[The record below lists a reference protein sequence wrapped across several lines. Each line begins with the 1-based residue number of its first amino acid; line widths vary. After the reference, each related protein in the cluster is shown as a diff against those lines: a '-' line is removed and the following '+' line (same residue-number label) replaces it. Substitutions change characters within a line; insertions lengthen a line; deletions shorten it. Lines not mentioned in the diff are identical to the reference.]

1 MRRLLLLFS
10 MAVISAATFAAHAL
24 TVTGT
29 VMDSANETLPGVS
42 VKVKSTNQG
51 TMTDYAGMYSLTDVA
66 PDAVL
71 VFSYIGYASKEV
83 SVDGRSLI
91 DITLEED
98 VAKLDE
104 VVVIGYGTAQAKDLT
119 APIAVIKGDEISSIP
134 TSSPMAAIQGKVPG
148 VTILNSGTPGA
159 GPKVRIRGTGS
170 FGSSDPLY
178 VVDGM
183 FYDNIDFLNN
193 DDIQDM
199 SILKDAS
206 AAAIYGVKAANG
218 VVIITTKKG
227 RHNEPAHISYNGYVG
242 VQTVTKRLKMAN
254 AHEYATMLQEANSTA
269 YNPIIQGAIDA
280 FGGNMSTLQFGADT
294 DWYDE
299 LLRDAVM
306 TNHSLNISGGS
317 ERATYSVGMSYLY
330 QDGIMNTD
338 NNYSRLNFRAQ
349 LDYDATSWLK
359 VGFSG
364 VFSQSDQQLPNA
376 KAWQVAFNAPQ
387 FFPVYDDRRGD
398 DVFPVKYASPE
409 QVGINNN
416 IYNPVATANYYN
428 SLNKTNQYLANF
440 YAQFNILPDKLNF
453 KTSYGKDYSTIKG
466 RVFTEPYYVGLNQ
479 QVTNSSLTKSVT
491 TYENWSWDNVLTYK
505 DKFGQHGVGAMVGYS
520 MRQDRFSKLEGSVSG
535 VPTGKDEYWYIV
547 NGDKETATSTDDGTR
562 YRSQSV
568 FARLNYDYAGKYL
581 FMFTFRADGTSKY
594 QEKWGYF
601 PSVGGAWVISS
612 EDFMQNQK
620 VFDYM
625 KLRASW
631 GKLGNDNVAASDG
644 FASVIS
650 GLAASGVF
658 GSTTYP
664 GFKNTTY
671 FSWLKWEVVTET
683 NVGLQFTTLGNRLD
697 VDVDWFYRQTDN
709 AVIYPLL
716 PFENRTLAGNYGT
729 IENMGADIQAT
740 WSDRVGDFKYYVT
753 ANGSF
758 LRNRVKSLGG
768 KNIIKGGQ
776 TANIVGE
783 KMNSF
788 YGYKVIGVYQND
800 AQIAADPIAKAYNL
814 QPGDLIYQDVNGDGQ
829 LNGDDQMA
837 LGSYI
842 PDFTYGISLGFN
854 YKNFD
859 FSLSTSGSVGAKLYN
874 RKRALHYQSAYYNFD
889 HDQFVD
895 RWHGEGTSNT
905 NPSAAALMNSY
916 TTQNTNSYFVESAD
930 YFRIQNIALG
940 YTFKNIKMGNYKMP
954 SLRMSLNADRPFSF
968 FKAHS
973 FTPEL
978 SDPQGWDTEVY
989 PLASTFTFGLQIDF

>member
-1 MRRLLLLFS
+1 MKRLLLLFVLS
-10 MAVISAATFAAHAL
+10 VITSAFAAQAI
-24 TVTGT
+24 TVSGT
-29 VMDSANETLPGVS
+29 VVDTANEPLPGVS
-42 VKVKSTNQG
+42 VKVLHTNIG
-51 TMTDYAGMYSLTDVA
+51 AITDIDGMYKLPNVE
-66 PDAVL
+66 PDATLEVA
-71 VFSYIGYASKEV
+71 YIGYTTQTIKV
-83 SVDGRSLI
+83 NGRTTI
-91 DITLEED
+91 DVTLSED

-119 APIAVIKGDEISSIP
+119 APIAVIKGEELANIP
-134 TSSPMAAIQGKVPG
+134 TTSPMAAIQGKVPG

-159 GPKVRIRGTGS
+159 GPKVRVRGTGS
-170 FGSSDPLY
+170 FGSAEPLY

-183 FYDNIDFLNN
+183 FYDNINFLNN
-193 DDIQDM
+193 DDIEDM

-227 RHNEPAHISYNGYVG
+227 RHNQPARISYNGYVG

-254 AHEYATMLQEANSTA
+254 AHEYATMLQEANPTA
-269 YNPIIQGAIDA
+269 YNPVIQAAIDQ
-280 FGGNMSTLQFGADT
+280 FGGDFSTLQFGADT

-306 TNHSLNISGGS
+306 TNHSLNIAGGS
-317 ERATYSVGMSYLY
+317 DRATYSVGMSYLY
-330 QDGIMNTD
+330 QDGIMNTN
-338 NNYSRLNFRAQ
+338 NNYNRLNFRAQ
-349 LDYDATSWLK
+349 LDYDATNWLK

-364 VFSQSDQQLPNA
+364 VFSQSSQQLPKVN
-376 KAWQVAFNAPQ
+376 AWQVAFNAPQ

-398 DVFPVKYASPE
+398 DVTPVKYASPD
-409 QVGINNN
+409 QIGINNN

-440 YAQFNILPDKLNF
+440 YAQFNILPEKLNF
-453 KTSYGKDYSTIKG
+453 KTSFGKDYSTIKG
-466 RVFTEPYYVGLNQ
+466 RVYDEPYYVGINQ
-479 QVTNSSLTKSVT
+479 QLTDSKLTKTMTS
-491 TYENWSWDNVLTYK
+491 YDNWSWDNVLTYK

-520 MRQDRFSKLEGSVSG
+520 MRQDSYNLLEGSVNG
-535 VPTGKDEYWYIV
+535 VPAGKEEYWYLV
-547 NGDKETATSTDDGTR
+547 NGNKETATSTDGGTR

-568 FARLNYDYAGKYL
+568 FTRLNYDYAGKYL
-581 FMFTFRADGTSKY
+581 LMFTFRADGTSKY

-612 EDFMQNQK
+612 EDFMENQNI
-620 VFDYM
+620 FDYM

-644 FASVIS
+644 FASVIT
-650 GLAASGVF
+650 GLPASGVF
-658 GSTTYP
+658 GQTTYP
-664 GFKNTTY
+664 GFKNTSY
-671 FSWLKWEVVTET
+671 YSWLKWEVVTET
-683 NVGLQFTTLGNRLD
+683 NVGIQFTTLNNKLD

-709 AVIYPLL
+709 AVISPLL

-758 LRNRVKSLGG
+758 LRNRVKKLGG
-768 KNIIKGGQ
+768 KSIIKGGQ

-788 YGYKVIGVYQND
+788 YGYKVIGVYQNA
-800 AQIAADPIAKAYNL
+800 AQVSADPIAVANGL

-859 FSLSTSGSVGAKLYN
+859 FSLSTNGTVGAELYN
-874 RKRALHYQSAYYNFD
+874 RKRALHFQSAYYNFD
-889 HDQFVD
+889 QAQFKD

-940 YTFKNIKMGNYKMP
+940 YTFKNIRMGSYTMP
-954 SLRMSLNADRPFSF
+954 SLRMSFNADRSLPSFPIPRVGTPRYIPSLLHSPSVSRSISNLFSL
-968 FKAHS
+968 KS
-973 FTPEL
+973 
-978 SDPQGWDTEVY
+978 
-989 PLASTFTFGLQIDF
+989 

>member
-1 MRRLLLLFS
+1 MKKLLLLFAL
-10 MAVISAATFAAHAL
+10 AVITTAFSAHAI
-24 TVTGT
+24 TISGT
-29 VMDSANETLPGVS
+29 VVDTSNEPLIGVS
-42 VKVKSTNQG
+42 IKVLHTDLG
-51 TMTDYAGMYSLTDVA
+51 AVTDYNGQYSINNVE
-66 PDAVL
+66 PDATLQV
-71 VFSYIGYASKEV
+71 SYIGYTT
-83 SVDGRSLI
+83 VDIPVNGRSEI
-91 DITLEED
+91 NVTLDED

-119 APIAVIKGDEISSIP
+119 APITVIKGDEITNIP
-134 TSSPMAAIQGKVPG
+134 STSPMAAIQGKVPG

-159 GPKVRIRGTGS
+159 GPKVRVRGTGS
-170 FGSSDPLY
+170 FGSAEPLY

-183 FYDNIDFLNN
+183 FYDNINFLNN

-227 RHNEPAHISYNGYVG
+227 AHNQPARISYNGYVG

-254 AHEYATMLQEANSTA
+254 SSEYATMLLETNPTA
-269 YNPIIQGAIDA
+269 YTSVIQNSINT
-280 FGGNMSTLQFGADT
+280 FGGNFNDMQFGADT

-299 LLRDAVM
+299 LLRDALM

-317 ERATYSVGMSYLY
+317 ERATYSLGMSYLY
-330 QDGIMNTD
+330 QDGIMDTD
-338 NNYSRLNFRAQ
+338 NNYNRLNFRAQ
-349 LDYDATSWLK
+349 IDYDATNWLK

-364 VFSQSDQQLPNA
+364 VFSQGNQQLPNA
-376 KAWQVAFNAPQ
+376 SAWQVAFNAPGL
-387 FFPVYDDRRGD
+387 FPVYDDRRGN
-398 DVFPVKYASPE
+398 DVTPIKYASPE
-409 QVGINNN
+409 QIGIENN

-440 YAQFNILPDKLNF
+440 YAQFNILPEKLNLR
-453 KTSYGKDYSTIKG
+453 TSFGKDYSTVKG
-466 RVFTEPYYVGLNQ
+466 RTFSEPYYVGLKQ
-479 QVTNSSLTKSVT
+479 QNTESSLTKTVT
-491 TYENWSWDNVLTYK
+491 TYDNWSWDNVLTYK

-520 MRQDRFSKLEGSVSG
+520 MRQDSYSLLQGSVSG
-535 VPTGKDEYWYIV
+535 VPTGKEEYWYIV
-547 NGDKETATSTDDGTR
+547 NGNKETATSTDGGSR

-568 FARLNYDYAGKYL
+568 FTRLNYDYAGKYL
-581 FMFTFRADGTSKY
+581 LMFTFRADGTSKY

-601 PSVGGAWVISS
+601 PSVGAAWVATS
-612 EDFMQNQK
+612 EDFMQNQN

-625 KLRASW
+625 KVRASW

-644 FASVIS
+644 FASVIT

-658 GSTTYP
+658 GNTTYP
-664 GFKNTTY
+664 GFKNTSY
-671 FSWLKWEVVTET
+671 YSWLKWEVVTET
-683 NVGLQFTTLGNRLD
+683 NVGVNFTTLKNRLD

-709 AVIYPLL
+709 AVISPLL

-729 IENMGADIQAT
+729 IENMGADIQVT
-740 WSDRVGDFKYYVT
+740 WADRVGDFKYHVS

-758 LRNRVKSLGG
+758 LRNRVKDLGG
-768 KNIIKGGQ
+768 KNIIKGGK

-800 AQIAADPIAKAYNL
+800 AEIQNSTIAKTYGL
-814 QPGDLIYQDVNGDGQ
+814 KPGDLIYQDVNNDGQ

-842 PDFTYGISLGFN
+842 PDFTYGLSFGFD

-859 FSLSTSGSVGAKLYN
+859 FSLSTYGQVGAKLYN
-874 RKRALHYQSAYYNFD
+874 RKRALHYASAYFNFD
-889 HDQFVD
+889 HAQFED

-905 NPSAAALMNSY
+905 NPSAAALSSSY
-916 TTQNTNSYFVESAD
+916 TTQNTNSYYVESAD
-930 YFRIQNIALG
+930 YFRIQNISLG
-940 YTFKNIKMGNYKMP
+940 YTLKNIKMGSYTLP
-954 SLRMSLNADRPFSF
+954 SLRLSLNADRPFSF

-978 SDPQGWDTEVY
+978 SDAEGWDTEVY
-989 PLASTFTFGLQIDF
+989 PLASTFTLGVQIDF

>member
-1 MRRLLLLFS
+1 MKRLLLLFVLS
-10 MAVISAATFAAHAL
+10 VITSAFAAQAI
-24 TVTGT
+24 TVSGT
-29 VMDSANETLPGVS
+29 VVDTANEPLPGVS
-42 VKVKSTNQG
+42 VKVLHTNIG
-51 TMTDYAGMYSLTDVA
+51 AITDIDGMYKLPNVE
-66 PDAVL
+66 PDATLEVA
-71 VFSYIGYASKEV
+71 YIGYTTQTIKV
-83 SVDGRSLI
+83 NGRTTI
-91 DITLEED
+91 DVTLSED

-119 APIAVIKGDEISSIP
+119 APIAVIKGEELANIP
-134 TSSPMAAIQGKVPG
+134 TTSPMAAIQGKVPG

-159 GPKVRIRGTGS
+159 GPKVRVRGTGS
-170 FGSSDPLY
+170 FGSAEPLY

-183 FYDNIDFLNN
+183 FYDNINFLNN
-193 DDIQDM
+193 DDIEDM

-227 RHNEPAHISYNGYVG
+227 RHNQPARISYNGYVG

-254 AHEYATMLQEANSTA
+254 AHEYATMLQEANPTA
-269 YNPIIQGAIDA
+269 YNPVIQAAIDQ
-280 FGGNMSTLQFGADT
+280 FGGDFSTLQFGADT

-306 TNHSLNISGGS
+306 TNHSLNIAGGS
-317 ERATYSVGMSYLY
+317 DRATYSVGMSYLY
-330 QDGIMNTD
+330 QDGIMNTN
-338 NNYSRLNFRAQ
+338 NNYNRLNFRAQ
-349 LDYDATSWLK
+349 LDYDATNWLK

-364 VFSQSDQQLPNA
+364 VFSQSSQQLPKVN
-376 KAWQVAFNAPQ
+376 AWQVAFNAPQ

-398 DVFPVKYASPE
+398 DVTPVKYASPE
-409 QVGINNN
+409 QIGINNN

-440 YAQFNILPDKLNF
+440 YAQFNILPEKLNF
-453 KTSYGKDYSTIKG
+453 KTSFGKDYSTIKG
-466 RVFTEPYYVGLNQ
+466 RVYDEPYYVGINQ
-479 QVTNSSLTKSVT
+479 QLTDSKLTKTMTS
-491 TYENWSWDNVLTYK
+491 YDNWSWDNVLTYK

-520 MRQDRFSKLEGSVSG
+520 MRQDSYNLLEGSVNG
-535 VPTGKDEYWYIV
+535 VPAGKEEYWYLV
-547 NGDKETATSTDDGTR
+547 NGNKETATSTDGGTR

-568 FARLNYDYAGKYL
+568 FTRLNYDYAGKYL
-581 FMFTFRADGTSKY
+581 LMFTFRADGTSKY

-612 EDFMQNQK
+612 EDFMENQNI
-620 VFDYM
+620 FDYM

-644 FASVIS
+644 FASVIT
-650 GLAASGVF
+650 GLPAAGVF
-658 GSTTYP
+658 GQTTYP
-664 GFKNTTY
+664 GFKNTSY
-671 FSWLKWEVVTET
+671 YSWLKWEVVTET
-683 NVGLQFTTLGNRLD
+683 NVGIQFTTLNNKLD

-709 AVIYPLL
+709 AVISPLL

-758 LRNRVKSLGG
+758 LRNRVKKLGG
-768 KNIIKGGQ
+768 KSIIKGGQ

-788 YGYKVIGVYQND
+788 YGYKVIGVYQNA
-800 AQIAADPIAKAYNL
+800 AQVSADPIAVANGL

-859 FSLSTSGSVGAKLYN
+859 FSLSTNGTVGAELYN
-874 RKRALHYQSAYYNFD
+874 RKRALHFQSAYYNFD
-889 HDQFVD
+889 QAQFKD

-940 YTFKNIKMGNYKMP
+940 YSFKNIRMGSYTMP
-954 SLRMSLNADRPFSF
+954 SLRMSFNADRPFSF

>member
-1 MRRLLLLFS
+1 MKRLLLLFVLS
-10 MAVISAATFAAHAL
+10 VISSAFAAYAI
-24 TVTGT
+24 TVTGK
-29 VMDSANETLPGVS
+29 VVDNANEPLPGVS
-42 VKVKSTNQG
+42 IKVLHTSNG
-51 TMTDYAGMYSLTDVA
+51 AITDIDGMYKLNNVE
-66 PDAVL
+66 PDATLEV
-71 VFSYIGYASKEV
+71 SYIGYTTVNVK
-83 SVDGRSLI
+83 VDGRTEI
-91 DITLEED
+91 DVTLQED
-98 VAKLDE
+98 IAKLDE

-119 APIAVIKGDEISSIP
+119 APIAVIKGEELSNIP
-134 TSSPMAAIQGKVPG
+134 TTSPMAAIQGKVPG

-227 RHNEPAHISYNGYVG
+227 THNQPARISYNGYVG

-254 AHEYATMLQEANSTA
+254 SHEYATMLMEANPTA
-269 YNPIIQGAIDA
+269 YTSVIQNSINQ
-280 FGGNMSTLQFGADT
+280 FGGNFANLQFDADT

-306 TNHSLNISGGS
+306 TNHSLNISGGG
-317 ERATYSVGMSYLY
+317 ERATYSLGMSYLY
-330 QDGIMNTD
+330 QDGMMD
-338 NNYSRLNFRAQ
+338 VENNYNRLNFRAQ
-349 LDYDATSWLK
+349 VDYDATNWLK

-364 VFSQSDQQLPNA
+364 VFSQSEQKLPKA
-376 KAWQVAFNAPQ
+376 SAWQVAFNAPQ
-387 FFPVYDDRRGD
+387 LFRVYDDRRGD

-409 QVGINNN
+409 QIGIENN
-416 IYNPVATANYYN
+416 IYNPVATANYNN
-428 SLNKTNQYLANF
+428 SVNNVNQYLANF
-440 YAQFNILPDKLNF
+440 YAQINILPEKLNF
-453 KTSYGKDYSTIKG
+453 RTSYGKDYSTIKG
-466 RVFTEPYYVGLNQ
+466 RTFTEPYYVGINQ
-479 QVTNSSLTKSVT
+479 QNSLSSLTKSVT
-491 TYENWSWDNVLTYK
+491 TYDNWSWDNILTYK
-505 DKFGQHGVGAMVGYS
+505 DKFGLHGVGAMVGYS
-520 MRQDRFSKLEGSVSG
+520 MRQDSYNILSGSVSG
-535 VPTGKDEYWYIV
+535 VPTGKEEYWYIV
-547 NGDKETATSTDDGTR
+547 NGDTETATATDGGTR
-562 YRSQSV
+562 YRSQSI
-568 FARLNYDYAGKYL
+568 FTRLNYDYAGKYL
-581 FMFTFRADGTSKY
+581 LMFTFRADGTSKY

-601 PSVGGAWVISS
+601 PSVGAAWVASS
-612 EDFMQNQK
+612 EDFMKNQN
-620 VFDYM
+620 VIDYM
-625 KLRASW
+625 KVRASW

-644 FASVIS
+644 FASVTT
-650 GLAASGVF
+650 GLGASGVF

-683 NVGLQFTTLGNRLD
+683 NVGVEFTTLNNRLD
-697 VDVDWFYRQTDN
+697 VDVDWYYRQTDN
-709 AVIYPLL
+709 AVISPLL

-788 YGYKVIGVYQND
+788 YGYKVIGIYQNA
-800 AQIAADPIAKAYNL
+800 AQVAADPIAVAYGL
-814 QPGDLIYQDVNGDGQ
+814 EPGDVIYQDVNGDGE

-842 PDFTYGISLGFN
+842 PDFTYGISLGFTW
-854 YKNFD
+854 KNLD
-859 FSLSTSGSVGAKLYN
+859 FSLSTMGSVGAKLYN
-874 RKRALHYQSAYYNFD
+874 RKRALHFQSAYYNFD
-889 HDQFVD
+889 HDQFKN

-905 NPSAAALMNSY
+905 DPSAGCLMKSY
-916 TTQNTNSYFVESAD
+916 LTQNTNSYFVESAD
-930 YFRIQNIALG
+930 YFRIQNIAIG
-940 YTFKNIKMGNYKMP
+940 YTFKNIKMGNYTMP
-954 SLRMSLNADRPFSF
+954 SLRMSLNADRPLSF

>member
-1 MRRLLLLFS
+1 MKRVLLLFTL
-10 MAVISAATFAAHAL
+10 AVISSALAVHAI

-29 VMDSANETLPGVS
+29 VVDTANEPLPGVS
-42 VKVKSTNQG
+42 IKVLHSTNG
-51 TMTDYAGMYSLTDVA
+51 TITDYDGVYSLSNVD
-66 PDAVL
+66 PDATLQV
-71 VFSYIGYASKEV
+71 SYIGYTSQDIK
-83 SVDGRSLI
+83 VDGRTTI
-91 DITLEED
+91 NITLAED

-119 APIAVIKGDEISSIP
+119 APIAVIKGEELSNIP
-134 TSSPMAAIQGKVPG
+134 TTSPMAAIQGKVPG
-148 VTILNSGTPGA
+148 VSILNSGTPGA

-170 FGSSDPLY
+170 FGSAEPLY

-227 RHNEPAHISYNGYVG
+227 RHNQPAHISYNGYVG

-254 AHEYATMLQEANSTA
+254 AHEYATMLQEANPTA
-269 YNPIIQGAIDA
+269 YNPVIQAAISQ
-280 FGGNMSTLQFGADT
+280 FGGDFNTLQFGADT

-317 ERATYSVGMSYLY
+317 ERATYSVGLSYLY

-338 NNYSRLNFRAQ
+338 NNYGRLNFRAQ
-349 LDYDATSWLK
+349 LDYDATNWLK

-364 VFSQSDQQLPNA
+364 VFSQSEQQLPKAN
-376 KAWQVAFNAPQ
+376 AWQVAFNAPQ
-387 FFPVYDDRRGD
+387 FFPVYDERRGD
-398 DVFPVKYASPE
+398 DVTPIKYASPE
-409 QVGINNN
+409 QIGINNN

-440 YAQFNILPDKLNF
+440 YAQFNILPEKLNL
-453 KTSYGKDYSTIKG
+453 KTSFGKDYSTIKG
-466 RVFTEPYYVGLNQ
+466 RVYEEPYYVGLNQ
-479 QVTNSSLTKSVT
+479 QLTTSKLTKTTT
-491 TYENWSWDNVLTYK
+491 TYDNWSWDNVLTYK
-505 DKFGQHGVGAMVGYS
+505 DKFGDHGVGAMVGYS
-520 MRQDRFSKLEGSVSG
+520 MRQDSYNLLEGSVSG
-535 VPTGKDEYWYIV
+535 VPAGKEEYWYIV
-547 NGDKETATSTDDGTR
+547 NGDKETATSTDAGTR

-568 FARLNYDYAGKYL
+568 FTRLNYDYAGKYL
-581 FMFTFRADGTSKY
+581 LMFTFRADGTSKY

-612 EDFMQNQK
+612 EDFMKNQN

-625 KLRASW
+625 KFRASW

-644 FASVIS
+644 FASVIT

-658 GSTTYP
+658 GSTTFP
-664 GFKNTTY
+664 GFKNTSY
-671 FSWLKWEVVTET
+671 YSWLKWEVVTET
-683 NVGLQFTTLGNRLD
+683 NVGLQFTTLNNRLD
-697 VDVDWFYRQTDN
+697 VDIDWFYRQTDN
-709 AVIYPLL
+709 AVISPLL

-740 WSDRVGDFKYYVT
+740 WSDRIGDFKYYVT

-758 LRNRVKSLGG
+758 LRNRVKKLGG

-788 YGYKVIGVYQND
+788 YGYKVIGVYQNA
-800 AQIAADPIAKAYNL
+800 AQVAADPIAVAYGL
-814 QPGDLIYQDVNGDGQ
+814 QPGDLIYQDVNNDGQ

-859 FSLSTSGSVGAKLYN
+859 FALSTNGTAGAKLYN
-874 RKRALHYQSAYYNFD
+874 RKRALHFQSAYYNFD
-889 HDQFVD
+889 HDQFKN

-905 NPSAAALMNSY
+905 DPSAAALMNSY

-940 YTFKNIKMGNYKMP
+940 YTFKNIKMGNYTMP
-954 SLRMSLNADRPFSF
+954 SLRLSVNADRPFSF

>member
-1 MRRLLLLFS
+1 MKRLLLLFVLS
-10 MAVISAATFAAHAL
+10 VITSAFAAQAI
-24 TVTGT
+24 TVSGT
-29 VMDSANETLPGVS
+29 VVDTANEPLPGVS
-42 VKVKSTNQG
+42 VKVLHTNIG
-51 TMTDYAGMYSLTDVA
+51 AITDIDGMYKLPNVE
-66 PDAVL
+66 PDATLEVA
-71 VFSYIGYASKEV
+71 YIGYTTQTIKV
-83 SVDGRSLI
+83 NGRTTI
-91 DITLEED
+91 DVTLSED

-119 APIAVIKGDEISSIP
+119 APIAVIKGEELANIP
-134 TSSPMAAIQGKVPG
+134 TTSPMAAIQGKVPG
-148 VTILNSGTPGA
+148 VTILNSGTQGA
-159 GPKVRIRGTGS
+159 GPKVRVRGTGS
-170 FGSSDPLY
+170 FGSAEPLY

-183 FYDNIDFLNN
+183 FYDNINFLNN
-193 DDIQDM
+193 DDIEDM

-227 RHNEPAHISYNGYVG
+227 RHNQPARISYNGYVG

-254 AHEYATMLQEANSTA
+254 AHEYATMLQEANPTA
-269 YNPIIQGAIDA
+269 YNPVIQAAIDQ
-280 FGGNMSTLQFGADT
+280 FGGDFSTLQFGADT

-306 TNHSLNISGGS
+306 TNHSLNIAGGS
-317 ERATYSVGMSYLY
+317 DRATYSVGMSYLY
-330 QDGIMNTD
+330 QDGIMNTN
-338 NNYSRLNFRAQ
+338 NNYNRLNFRAQ
-349 LDYDATSWLK
+349 LDYDATNWLK

-364 VFSQSDQQLPNA
+364 VFSQSSQQLPKVN
-376 KAWQVAFNAPQ
+376 AWQVAFNAPQ

-398 DVFPVKYASPE
+398 DVTPVKYASPE
-409 QVGINNN
+409 QIGINNN

-440 YAQFNILPDKLNF
+440 YAQFNILPEKLNF
-453 KTSYGKDYSTIKG
+453 KTSFGKDYSTIKG
-466 RVFTEPYYVGLNQ
+466 RVYDEPYYVGINQ
-479 QVTNSSLTKSVT
+479 QLTDSKLTKTMTS
-491 TYENWSWDNVLTYK
+491 YDNWSWDNVLTYK

-520 MRQDRFSKLEGSVSG
+520 MRQDSYNLLEGSVNG
-535 VPTGKDEYWYIV
+535 VPAGKEEYWYLV
-547 NGDKETATSTDDGTR
+547 NGNKETATSTDGGTR

-568 FARLNYDYAGKYL
+568 FTRLNYDYAGKYL
-581 FMFTFRADGTSKY
+581 LMFTFRADGTSKY

-612 EDFMQNQK
+612 EDFMENQNI
-620 VFDYM
+620 FDYM

-644 FASVIS
+644 FASVIT
-650 GLAASGVF
+650 GLPASGVF
-658 GSTTYP
+658 GQTTYP
-664 GFKNTTY
+664 GFKNTSY
-671 FSWLKWEVVTET
+671 YSWLKWEVVTET
-683 NVGLQFTTLGNRLD
+683 NVGIQFTTLNNKLD

-709 AVIYPLL
+709 AVISPLL

-758 LRNRVKSLGG
+758 LRNRVKKLGG
-768 KNIIKGGQ
+768 KSIIKGGQ

-788 YGYKVIGVYQND
+788 YGYKVIGVYQNA
-800 AQIAADPIAKAYNL
+800 AQVSADPIAVANGL

-859 FSLSTSGSVGAKLYN
+859 FSLSTNGTVGAELYN
-874 RKRALHYQSAYYNFD
+874 RKRALHFQSAYYNFD
-889 HDQFVD
+889 QAQFKD

-940 YTFKNIKMGNYKMP
+940 YTFKNIRMGSYTMP
-954 SLRMSLNADRPFSF
+954 SLRMSFNADRPFSF

>member
-1 MRRLLLLFS
+1 MKRLLLLFVLS
-10 MAVISAATFAAHAL
+10 VITSAFAAQAI
-24 TVTGT
+24 TVSGT
-29 VMDSANETLPGVS
+29 VVDTANEPLPGVS
-42 VKVKSTNQG
+42 VKVLHTNIG
-51 TMTDYAGMYSLTDVA
+51 AITDIDGMYKLPNVE
-66 PDAVL
+66 PDATLEVA
-71 VFSYIGYASKEV
+71 YIGYTTQTIKV
-83 SVDGRSLI
+83 NGRTTI
-91 DITLEED
+91 DVTLSED

-119 APIAVIKGDEISSIP
+119 APIAVIKGEELANIP
-134 TSSPMAAIQGKVPG
+134 TTSPMAAIQGKVPG

-159 GPKVRIRGTGS
+159 GPKVRVRGTGS
-170 FGSSDPLY
+170 FGSAEPLY

-183 FYDNIDFLNN
+183 FYDNINFLNN
-193 DDIQDM
+193 DDIEDM

-227 RHNEPAHISYNGYVG
+227 RHNQPARISYNGYVG

-254 AHEYATMLQEANSTA
+254 AHEYATMLQEANPTA
-269 YNPIIQGAIDA
+269 YNPVIQAAIDQ
-280 FGGNMSTLQFGADT
+280 FGGDFSTLQFGADT

-306 TNHSLNISGGS
+306 TNHSLNIAGGS
-317 ERATYSVGMSYLY
+317 DRATYSVGMSYLY
-330 QDGIMNTD
+330 QDGIMNTN
-338 NNYSRLNFRAQ
+338 NNYNRLNFRAQ
-349 LDYDATSWLK
+349 LDYDATNWLK

-364 VFSQSDQQLPNA
+364 VFSQSSQQLPKVN
-376 KAWQVAFNAPQ
+376 AWQVAFNAPQ

-398 DVFPVKYASPE
+398 DVTPVKYASPD
-409 QVGINNN
+409 QIGINNN

-440 YAQFNILPDKLNF
+440 YAQFNILPEKLNF
-453 KTSYGKDYSTIKG
+453 KTSFGKDYSTIKG
-466 RVFTEPYYVGLNQ
+466 RVYDEPYYVGINQ
-479 QVTNSSLTKSVT
+479 QLTDSKLTKTMTS
-491 TYENWSWDNVLTYK
+491 YDNWSWDNVLTYK

-520 MRQDRFSKLEGSVSG
+520 MRQDSYNLLEGSVNG
-535 VPTGKDEYWYIV
+535 VPAGKEEYWYLV
-547 NGDKETATSTDDGTR
+547 NGNKETATSTDGGTR

-568 FARLNYDYAGKYL
+568 FTRLNYDYAGKYL
-581 FMFTFRADGTSKY
+581 LMFTFRADGTSKY

-612 EDFMQNQK
+612 EDFMENQNI
-620 VFDYM
+620 FDYM

-644 FASVIS
+644 FASVIT
-650 GLAASGVF
+650 GLPASGVF
-658 GSTTYP
+658 GQTTYP
-664 GFKNTTY
+664 GFKNTSY
-671 FSWLKWEVVTET
+671 YSWLKWEVVTET
-683 NVGLQFTTLGNRLD
+683 NVGIQFTTLNNKLD

-709 AVIYPLL
+709 AVISPLL

-758 LRNRVKSLGG
+758 LRNRVKKLGG
-768 KNIIKGGQ
+768 KSIIKGGQ

-788 YGYKVIGVYQND
+788 YGYKVIGVYQNA
-800 AQIAADPIAKAYNL
+800 AQVSADPIAVANGL

-859 FSLSTSGSVGAKLYN
+859 FSLSTNGTVGAELYN
-874 RKRALHYQSAYYNFD
+874 RKRALHFQSAYYNFD
-889 HDQFVD
+889 QAQFKD

-940 YTFKNIKMGNYKMP
+940 YTFKNIRMGSYTMP
-954 SLRMSLNADRPFSF
+954 SLRMSFHADRPFSF
-968 FKAHS
+968 VKAHS
-973 FTPEL
+973 VTPEL

>member
-1 MRRLLLLFS
+1 MKKLLCASLLTL
-10 MAVISAATFAAHAL
+10 VGGTAL
-24 TVTGT
+24 ADVTVSGT
-29 VMDSANETLPGVS
+29 VAEKGGEPLVGVS
-42 VKVKSTNQG
+42 VLLNGTSRGTTTDIDGNYTLTNVPDNAVLTFRYFGMTTQEIKVNGRSSLNVE
-51 TMTDYAGMYSLTDVA
+51 MTD
-66 PDAVL
+66 DAL
-71 VFSYIGYASKEV
+71 
-83 SVDGRSLI
+83 
-91 DITLEED
+91 
-98 VAKLDE
+98 KLDE
-104 VVVIGYGTAQAKDLT
+104 VVVIGYGSAKAKDLT
-119 APIAVIKGDEISSIP
+119 APITVVKGDELINIP
-134 TSSPMAAIQGKVPG
+134 TSSPMGALTGKVPG
-148 VTILNSGTPGA
+148 VNVLNSGAPGE
-159 GPKVRIRGTGS
+159 GPKVQIRGVGS
-170 FGSSDPLY
+170 FSASNPLY

-183 FYDNIDFLNN
+183 FYDNINFLNN
-193 DDIQDM
+193 DDIEDM

-227 RHNEPAHISYNGYVG
+227 RHNQPARISYNGYVG

-254 AHEYATMLQEANSTA
+254 AHEYATMLQEANPTA
-269 YNPIIQGAIDA
+269 YNPVIQAAIDQ
-280 FGGNMSTLQFGADT
+280 FGGDFSTLQFGADT

-306 TNHSLNISGGS
+306 TNHSLNIAGGS
-317 ERATYSVGMSYLY
+317 DRATYSVGMSYLY
-330 QDGIMNTD
+330 QDGIMNTN
-338 NNYSRLNFRAQ
+338 NNYNRLNFRAQ
-349 LDYDATSWLK
+349 LDYDATNWLK

-364 VFSQSDQQLPNA
+364 VFSQSSQQLPKVN
-376 KAWQVAFNAPQ
+376 AWQVAFNAPQ

-398 DVFPVKYASPE
+398 DVTPVKYASPE
-409 QVGINNN
+409 QIGINNN

-440 YAQFNILPDKLNF
+440 YAQFNILPEKLNF
-453 KTSYGKDYSTIKG
+453 KTSFGKDYSTIKG
-466 RVFTEPYYVGLNQ
+466 RVYDEPYYVGINQ
-479 QVTNSSLTKSVT
+479 QLTDSKLTKTMTS
-491 TYENWSWDNVLTYK
+491 YDNWSWDNVLTYK

-520 MRQDRFSKLEGSVSG
+520 MRQDSYNLLEGSVNG
-535 VPTGKDEYWYIV
+535 VPAGKEEYWYLV
-547 NGDKETATSTDDGTR
+547 NGNKETATSTDGGTR

-568 FARLNYDYAGKYL
+568 FTRLNYDYAGKYL
-581 FMFTFRADGTSKY
+581 LMFTFRADGTSKY

-612 EDFMQNQK
+612 EDFMENQNI
-620 VFDYM
+620 FDYM

-644 FASVIS
+644 FASVIT
-650 GLAASGVF
+650 GLPASGVF
-658 GSTTYP
+658 GQTTYP
-664 GFKNTTY
+664 GFKNTSY
-671 FSWLKWEVVTET
+671 YSWLKWEVVTET
-683 NVGLQFTTLGNRLD
+683 NVGIQFTTLNNKLD

-709 AVIYPLL
+709 AVISPLL

-758 LRNRVKSLGG
+758 LRNRVKKLGG
-768 KNIIKGGQ
+768 KSIIKGGQ

-788 YGYKVIGVYQND
+788 YGYKVIGVYQNS
-800 AQIAADPIAKAYNL
+800 AQVSADPIAVANGL

-859 FSLSTSGSVGAKLYN
+859 FSLSTNGTVGAELYN
-874 RKRALHYQSAYYNFD
+874 RKRALHFQSAYYNFD
-889 HDQFVD
+889 QAQFKD

-940 YTFKNIKMGNYKMP
+940 YTFKNIRMGSYTMP
-954 SLRMSLNADRPFSF
+954 SLRMSFNADRPFSF

>member
-1 MRRLLLLFS
+1 M
-10 MAVISAATFAAHAL
+10 V
-24 TVTGT
+24 
-29 VMDSANETLPGVS
+29 
-42 VKVKSTNQG
+42 
-51 TMTDYAGMYSLTDVA
+51 VA
-66 PDAVL
+66 
-71 VFSYIGYASKEV
+71 
-83 SVDGRSLI
+83 
-91 DITLEED
+91 
-98 VAKLDE
+98 
-104 VVVIGYGTAQAKDLT
+104 YGTAKKASFTGSASVMK
-119 APIAVIKGDEISSIP
+119 AGEISTQKESLVK
-134 TSSPMAAIQGKVPG
+134 SLEGKVAGVRVGGSTGDPG
-148 VTILNSGTPGA
+148 SDQKIL
-159 GPKVRIRGTGS
+159 IRGIGS
-170 FGSSDPLY
+170 INGSTQPLY
-178 VVDGM
+178 VVDGVPVV
-183 FYDNIDFLNN
+183 N
-193 DDIQDM
+193 DDM
-199 SILKDAS
+199 SSGLKSQSVLSSINPDDIASMTILKDA
-206 AAAIYGVKAANG
+206 AAASLYGSRAANG

-227 RHNEPAHISYNGYVG
+227 RHNQPARISYNGYVG

-254 AHEYATMLQEANSTA
+254 AHEYATMLQEANPTA
-269 YNPIIQGAIDA
+269 YNPVIQAAIDQ
-280 FGGNMSTLQFGADT
+280 FGGDFSTLQFGADT

-306 TNHSLNISGGS
+306 TNHSLNIAGGS
-317 ERATYSVGMSYLY
+317 DRATYSVGMSYLY
-330 QDGIMNTD
+330 QDGIMNTN
-338 NNYSRLNFRAQ
+338 NNYNRLNFRAQ
-349 LDYDATSWLK
+349 LDYDATNWLK

-364 VFSQSDQQLPNA
+364 VFSQSSQQLPKVN
-376 KAWQVAFNAPQ
+376 AWQVAFNAPQ

-398 DVFPVKYASPE
+398 DVTPVKYASPE
-409 QVGINNN
+409 QIGINNN

-440 YAQFNILPDKLNF
+440 YAQFNILPEKLNF
-453 KTSYGKDYSTIKG
+453 KTSFGKDYSTIKG
-466 RVFTEPYYVGLNQ
+466 RVYDEPYYVGINQ
-479 QVTNSSLTKSVT
+479 QLTDSKLTKTMTS
-491 TYENWSWDNVLTYK
+491 YDNWSWDNVLTYK

-520 MRQDRFSKLEGSVSG
+520 MRQDSYNLLEGSVNG
-535 VPTGKDEYWYIV
+535 VPAGKEEYWYLV
-547 NGDKETATSTDDGTR
+547 NGNKETATSTDGGTR

-568 FARLNYDYAGKYL
+568 FTRLNYDYAGKYL
-581 FMFTFRADGTSKY
+581 LMFTFRADGTSKY

-612 EDFMQNQK
+612 EDFMENQNI
-620 VFDYM
+620 FDYM

-644 FASVIS
+644 FASVIT
-650 GLAASGVF
+650 GLPASGVF
-658 GSTTYP
+658 GQTTYP
-664 GFKNTTY
+664 GFKNTSY
-671 FSWLKWEVVTET
+671 YSWLKWEVVTET
-683 NVGLQFTTLGNRLD
+683 NVGIQFTTLNNKLD

-709 AVIYPLL
+709 AVISPLL

-758 LRNRVKSLGG
+758 LRNRVKKLGG
-768 KNIIKGGQ
+768 KSIIKGGQ

-788 YGYKVIGVYQND
+788 YGYKVIGVYQNS
-800 AQIAADPIAKAYNL
+800 AQVSADPIAVANGL

-859 FSLSTSGSVGAKLYN
+859 FSLSTNGTVGAELYN
-874 RKRALHYQSAYYNFD
+874 RKRALHFQSAYYNFD
-889 HDQFVD
+889 QAQFKD

-940 YTFKNIKMGNYKMP
+940 YTFKNIRMGSYTMP
-954 SLRMSLNADRPFSF
+954 SLRMSFNADRPFSF

>member
-1 MRRLLLLFS
+1 MKRLLLLFVLS
-10 MAVISAATFAAHAL
+10 VITSAFAAQAI
-24 TVTGT
+24 TVSGT
-29 VMDSANETLPGVS
+29 VVDTANEPLPGVS
-42 VKVKSTNQG
+42 VKVLHTNIG
-51 TMTDYAGMYSLTDVA
+51 AITDIDGMYKLPNVE
-66 PDAVL
+66 PDATLEVA
-71 VFSYIGYASKEV
+71 YIGYTTQTIKV
-83 SVDGRSLI
+83 NGRTTI
-91 DITLEED
+91 DVTLSED

-119 APIAVIKGDEISSIP
+119 APIAVIKGEELANIP
-134 TSSPMAAIQGKVPG
+134 TTSPMAAIQGKVPG

-159 GPKVRIRGTGS
+159 GPKVRVRGTGS
-170 FGSSDPLY
+170 FGSAEPLY

-183 FYDNIDFLNN
+183 FYDNINFLNN
-193 DDIQDM
+193 DDIEDM

-227 RHNEPAHISYNGYVG
+227 RHNQPARISYNGYVG

-254 AHEYATMLQEANSTA
+254 AHEYATMLQEANPTA
-269 YNPIIQGAIDA
+269 YNPVIQAAIDQ
-280 FGGNMSTLQFGADT
+280 FGGDFSTLQFGADT

-306 TNHSLNISGGS
+306 TNHSLNIAGGS
-317 ERATYSVGMSYLY
+317 DRATYSVGMSYLY
-330 QDGIMNTD
+330 QDGIMNTN
-338 NNYSRLNFRAQ
+338 NNYNRLNFRAQ
-349 LDYDATSWLK
+349 LDYDATNWLK

-364 VFSQSDQQLPNA
+364 VFSQSSQQLPKVN
-376 KAWQVAFNAPQ
+376 AWQVAFNAPQ

-398 DVFPVKYASPE
+398 DVTPVKYASPE
-409 QVGINNN
+409 QIGINNN

-440 YAQFNILPDKLNF
+440 YAQFNILPEKLNF
-453 KTSYGKDYSTIKG
+453 KTSFGKDYSTIKG
-466 RVFTEPYYVGLNQ
+466 SVYDEPYYVGINQ
-479 QVTNSSLTKSVT
+479 QLTDSKLTKTMTS
-491 TYENWSWDNVLTYK
+491 YDNWSWDNVLTYK

-520 MRQDRFSKLEGSVSG
+520 MRQDSYNLLEGSVNG
-535 VPTGKDEYWYIV
+535 VPAGKEEYWYLV
-547 NGDKETATSTDDGTR
+547 NGNKETATSTDGGTR

-568 FARLNYDYAGKYL
+568 FTRLNYDYAGKYL
-581 FMFTFRADGTSKY
+581 LMFTFRADGTSKY

-612 EDFMQNQK
+612 EDFMENQNI
-620 VFDYM
+620 FDYM

-644 FASVIS
+644 FASVIT
-650 GLAASGVF
+650 GLPASGVF
-658 GSTTYP
+658 GQTTYP
-664 GFKNTTY
+664 GFNNTFY
-671 FSWLKWEVVTET
+671 YSWLKWEVVTET
-683 NVGLQFTTLGNRLD
+683 NVGIQFTTLNNKLD

-709 AVIYPLL
+709 AVISPLL

-758 LRNRVKSLGG
+758 LRNRVKKLGG
-768 KNIIKGGQ
+768 KSIIKGGQ

-788 YGYKVIGVYQND
+788 YGYKVIGVYQNA
-800 AQIAADPIAKAYNL
+800 AQVSADPIAVANGL

-859 FSLSTSGSVGAKLYN
+859 FSLSTNGTVGAELYN
-874 RKRALHYQSAYYNFD
+874 RKRALHFQSAYYNFD
-889 HDQFVD
+889 QAQFKD

-940 YTFKNIKMGNYKMP
+940 YTFKNIRMGSYTMP
-954 SLRMSLNADRPFSF
+954 SLRMSFNADRPFSF

>member
-1 MRRLLLLFS
+1 MKRLLLLFVLS
-10 MAVISAATFAAHAL
+10 VITSAFAAQAI
-24 TVTGT
+24 TVSGT
-29 VMDSANETLPGVS
+29 VVDTANEPLPGVS
-42 VKVKSTNQG
+42 VKVLHTNIG
-51 TMTDYAGMYSLTDVA
+51 AITDIDGMYKLPNVE
-66 PDAVL
+66 PDATLEVA
-71 VFSYIGYASKEV
+71 YIGYTTQTIKV
-83 SVDGRSLI
+83 NGRTTI
-91 DITLEED
+91 DVTLSED

-119 APIAVIKGDEISSIP
+119 APIAVIKGEELANIP
-134 TSSPMAAIQGKVPG
+134 TTSPMAAIQGKVPG

-159 GPKVRIRGTGS
+159 GPKVRVRGTGS
-170 FGSSDPLY
+170 FGSAEPLY

-183 FYDNIDFLNN
+183 FYDNINFLNN
-193 DDIQDM
+193 DDIEDM

-227 RHNEPAHISYNGYVG
+227 RHNQPARISYNGYVG

-254 AHEYATMLQEANSTA
+254 AHEYATMLQEANPTA
-269 YNPIIQGAIDA
+269 YNPVIQAAIDQ
-280 FGGNMSTLQFGADT
+280 FGGDFSTLQFGADT

-306 TNHSLNISGGS
+306 TNHSLNIAGGS
-317 ERATYSVGMSYLY
+317 DRATYSVGMSYLY
-330 QDGIMNTD
+330 QDGIMNTN
-338 NNYSRLNFRAQ
+338 NNYNRLNFRAQ
-349 LDYDATSWLK
+349 LDYDATNWLK

-364 VFSQSDQQLPNA
+364 VFSQSSQQLPKVN
-376 KAWQVAFNAPQ
+376 AWQVAFNAPQ

-398 DVFPVKYASPE
+398 DVTPVKYASPE
-409 QVGINNN
+409 QIGINNN

-440 YAQFNILPDKLNF
+440 YAQFNILPEKLNF
-453 KTSYGKDYSTIKG
+453 KTSFGKDYSTIKG
-466 RVFTEPYYVGLNQ
+466 RVYDEPYYVGINQ
-479 QVTNSSLTKSVT
+479 QLTDSKLTKTMTS
-491 TYENWSWDNVLTYK
+491 YDNWSWDNVLTYK

-520 MRQDRFSKLEGSVSG
+520 MRQDSYNLLEGSVNG
-535 VPTGKDEYWYIV
+535 VPAGKEEYWYLV
-547 NGDKETATSTDDGTR
+547 NGNKETATSTDGGTR

-568 FARLNYDYAGKYL
+568 FTRLNYDYAGKYL
-581 FMFTFRADGTSKY
+581 LMFTFRADGTSKY

-612 EDFMQNQK
+612 EDFMENQNI
-620 VFDYM
+620 FDYM

-644 FASVIS
+644 FASVIT
-650 GLAASGVF
+650 GLPASGVF
-658 GSTTYP
+658 GQTTYP
-664 GFKNTTY
+664 GFKNTSY
-671 FSWLKWEVVTET
+671 YSWLKWEVVTET
-683 NVGLQFTTLGNRLD
+683 NVGIQFTTLNNKLD

-709 AVIYPLL
+709 AVISPLL

-758 LRNRVKSLGG
+758 LRNRVKKLGG
-768 KNIIKGGQ
+768 KSIIKGGQ

-788 YGYKVIGVYQND
+788 YGYKVIGVYQNA
-800 AQIAADPIAKAYNL
+800 AQVSADPIAVANGL

-859 FSLSTSGSVGAKLYN
+859 FSLSTNGTVGAELYN
-874 RKRALHYQSAYYNFD
+874 RKRALHFQSAYYNFD
-889 HDQFVD
+889 QAQFKD

-940 YTFKNIKMGNYKMP
+940 YTFKNIRMGSYTMP
-954 SLRMSLNADRPFSF
+954 SLRMSFNADRPFSF

>member
-1 MRRLLLLFS
+1 MKRLLLLFALVV
-10 MAVISAATFAAHAL
+10 MTSAFAAQAL
-24 TVTGT
+24 TVKGT
-29 VMDSANETLPGVS
+29 VVDDANEPLPGVS
-42 VKVKSTNQG
+42 IKVLNTTHG
-51 TMTDYAGMYSLTDVA
+51 AITDIDGAFVINNVEPNATLQV
-66 PDAVL
+66 
-71 VFSYIGYASKEV
+71 SYIGYTTIDV
-83 SVDGRSLI
+83 PVNGRDEI
-91 DITLEED
+91 NITLKED

-119 APIAVIKGDEISSIP
+119 APIAVIKGEELSNIP
-134 TSSPMAAIQGKVPG
+134 TTSPMAAIQGKVPG

-170 FGSSDPLY
+170 FGSAEPLY

-227 RHNEPAHISYNGYVG
+227 RHNEAAHISYNGYVG

-254 AHEYATMLQEANSTA
+254 AHEYATMLQEANPTA
-269 YNPIIQGAIDA
+269 YNPIIENAINT
-280 FGGNMSTLQFGADT
+280 FGGNFNNLTFGADT
-294 DWYDE
+294 DWYGE

-306 TNHSLNISGGS
+306 TNHSLNIAGGS
-317 ERATYSVGMSYLY
+317 ERATYSLGLSYLY

-338 NNYSRLNFRAQ
+338 NNYNRLNFRAQ
-349 LDYDATSWLK
+349 IDYDATSWLK

-364 VFSQSDQQLPNA
+364 VFSQSKQQLPNN
-376 KAWQVAFNAPQ
+376 KAWEVAFNAPQ

-398 DVFPVKYASPE
+398 DVFPVKYASPD
-409 QVGINNN
+409 QFGVTNNL
-416 IYNPVATANYYN
+416 YNPVATANYYN
-428 SLNKTNQYLANF
+428 SRNNTNQYLTNF
-440 YAQFNILPDKLNF
+440 YAQFNLLPDKLNF
-453 KTSYGKDYSTIKG
+453 KTSFGKDYSTVKG
-466 RVFTEPYYVGLNQ
+466 RTFTEPYYVGVNQ
-479 QVTNSSLTKSVT
+479 QATNSSLSKTVT
-491 TYENWSWDNVLTYK
+491 TYDNWSWDNVLTYK
-505 DKFGQHGVGAMVGYS
+505 DKFGKHGVGAMVGYS
-520 MRQDRFSKLEGSVSG
+520 MRQDSYSMLNGSVSE
-535 VPTGKDEYWYIV
+535 VPTGKEEYWYIV
-547 NGDKETATSTDDGTR
+547 NGNKETATSSDGGSR

-568 FARLNYDYAGKYL
+568 FTRLNYDYAGKYL
-581 FMFTFRADGTSKY
+581 VMFTFRADGTSKY

-601 PSVGGAWVISS
+601 PSIGGAWVITS
-612 EDFMQNQK
+612 EDFMENQK
-620 VFDYM
+620 AFDYM

-644 FASVIS
+644 FASVAT
-650 GLAASGVF
+650 GLGTSGVF
-658 GSTTYP
+658 GNVTYP
-664 GFKNTTY
+664 GFQNTTY
-671 FSWLKWEVVTET
+671 YSWLKWEVVTET
-683 NVGLQFTTLGNRLD
+683 TVGLQFTTLGNRLD
-697 VDVDWFYRQTDN
+697 VDIDWFNRTTNN
-709 AVIYPLL
+709 AVISPLL

-740 WSDRVGDFKYYVT
+740 WSDRVGEFKYYVT
-753 ANGSF
+753 ANGSI

-768 KNIIKGGQ
+768 KSIIKGGE

-788 YGYKVIGVYQND
+788 YGYKVVGIYQNQ
-800 AQIAADPIAKAYNL
+800 AQIDASPIAKAYGL
-814 QPGDLIYQDVNGDGQ
+814 QPGDLIYEDVNNDGQ
-829 LNGDDQMA
+829 LDGEDQMA

-842 PDFTYGISLGFN
+842 PDFTYGISLGFS

-859 FSLSTSGSVGAKLYN
+859 FSLSTLGTVGSKLYN

-889 HDQFVD
+889 HAQFAD

-905 NPSAAALMNSY
+905 NPSSAALMSSY
-916 TTQNTNSYFVESAD
+916 TTQNTNSYYVESAD
-930 YFRIQNIALG
+930 YFRFQNIALG
-940 YTFKNIKMGNYKMP
+940 YTFKNIKMGNYKLP

-978 SDPQGWDTEVY
+978 SDAQGWDTEVY

>member
-1 MRRLLLLFS
+1 MKRLLLLFVLS
-10 MAVISAATFAAHAL
+10 VITSAFAAQAI
-24 TVTGT
+24 TVSGT
-29 VMDSANETLPGVS
+29 VVDTANEPLPGVS
-42 VKVKSTNQG
+42 VKVLHTNIG
-51 TMTDYAGMYSLTDVA
+51 AITDIDGMYKLPNVE
-66 PDAVL
+66 PDATLEVA
-71 VFSYIGYASKEV
+71 YIGYTTQTIKV
-83 SVDGRSLI
+83 NGRTTI
-91 DITLEED
+91 DVTLSED

-119 APIAVIKGDEISSIP
+119 APIAVIKGEELANIP
-134 TSSPMAAIQGKVPG
+134 TTSPMAAIQGKVPG

-159 GPKVRIRGTGS
+159 GPKVRVRGTGS
-170 FGSSDPLY
+170 FGSAEPLY

-183 FYDNIDFLNN
+183 FYDNINFLNN
-193 DDIQDM
+193 DDIEDM

-227 RHNEPAHISYNGYVG
+227 RHNQPARISYNGYVG

-254 AHEYATMLQEANSTA
+254 AHEYATMLQEANPTA
-269 YNPIIQGAIDA
+269 YNPVIQAAIDQ
-280 FGGNMSTLQFGADT
+280 FGGDFSTLQFGADT

-306 TNHSLNISGGS
+306 TNHSLNIAGGS
-317 ERATYSVGMSYLY
+317 DRATYSVGMSYLY
-330 QDGIMNTD
+330 QDGIMNTN
-338 NNYSRLNFRAQ
+338 NNYNRLNFRAQ
-349 LDYDATSWLK
+349 LDYDATNWLK

-364 VFSQSDQQLPNA
+364 VFSQSSQQLPKVN
-376 KAWQVAFNAPQ
+376 AWQVAFNAPQ

-398 DVFPVKYASPE
+398 DVTPVKYASPE
-409 QVGINNN
+409 QIGINNN

-440 YAQFNILPDKLNF
+440 YAQFNILPEKLNF
-453 KTSYGKDYSTIKG
+453 KTSFGKDYSTIKG
-466 RVFTEPYYVGLNQ
+466 RVYDEPYYVGINQ
-479 QVTNSSLTKSVT
+479 QLTDSKLTKTMTS
-491 TYENWSWDNVLTYK
+491 YDNWSWDNVLTYK

-520 MRQDRFSKLEGSVSG
+520 MRQDSYNLLEGSVNG
-535 VPTGKDEYWYIV
+535 VPAGKEEYWYLV
-547 NGDKETATSTDDGTR
+547 NGNKETATSTDGGTR

-568 FARLNYDYAGKYL
+568 FTRLNYDYAGKYL
-581 FMFTFRADGTSKY
+581 LMFTFRADGTSKY

-612 EDFMQNQK
+612 EDFMENQNI
-620 VFDYM
+620 FDYM

-644 FASVIS
+644 FASVIT
-650 GLAASGVF
+650 GLPASGVF
-658 GSTTYP
+658 GQTTYP
-664 GFKNTTY
+664 GFKNTSY
-671 FSWLKWEVVTET
+671 YSWLKWEVVTET
-683 NVGLQFTTLGNRLD
+683 NVGIQFTTLNNKLD

-709 AVIYPLL
+709 AVISPLL

-758 LRNRVKSLGG
+758 LRNRVKKLGG
-768 KNIIKGGQ
+768 KSIIKGGQ

-788 YGYKVIGVYQND
+788 YGYKVIGVYQNS
-800 AQIAADPIAKAYNL
+800 AQVSADPIAVANGL

-859 FSLSTSGSVGAKLYN
+859 FSLSTNGTVGAELYN
-874 RKRALHYQSAYYNFD
+874 RKRALHFQSAYYNFD
-889 HDQFVD
+889 QAQFKD

-940 YTFKNIKMGNYKMP
+940 YTFKNIRMGSYTMP
-954 SLRMSLNADRPFSF
+954 SLRMSFNADRPFSF

>member
-1 MRRLLLLFS
+1 MKRLLLLFVLS
-10 MAVISAATFAAHAL
+10 VITSAFAAQAI
-24 TVTGT
+24 TVSGT
-29 VMDSANETLPGVS
+29 VVDTANEPLPGVS
-42 VKVKSTNQG
+42 VKVLHTNIG
-51 TMTDYAGMYSLTDVA
+51 AITDIDGMYKLPNVE
-66 PDAVL
+66 PDATLEVA
-71 VFSYIGYASKEV
+71 YIGYTTQTIKV
-83 SVDGRSLI
+83 NGRTTI
-91 DITLEED
+91 DVTLSED

-119 APIAVIKGDEISSIP
+119 APIAVIKGEELANIP
-134 TSSPMAAIQGKVPG
+134 TTSPMAAIQGKVPG

-159 GPKVRIRGTGS
+159 GPKVRVRGTGS
-170 FGSSDPLY
+170 FGSAEPLY

-183 FYDNIDFLNN
+183 FYDNINFLNN
-193 DDIQDM
+193 DDIEDM

-227 RHNEPAHISYNGYVG
+227 RHNQPARISYNGYVG

-254 AHEYATMLQEANSTA
+254 AHEYATMLQEANPTA
-269 YNPIIQGAIDA
+269 YNPVIQAAIDQ
-280 FGGNMSTLQFGADT
+280 FGGDFSTLQFGADT

-306 TNHSLNISGGS
+306 TNHSLNIAGGS
-317 ERATYSVGMSYLY
+317 DRATYSVGMSYLY
-330 QDGIMNTD
+330 QDGIMNTN
-338 NNYSRLNFRAQ
+338 NNYNRLNFRAQ
-349 LDYDATSWLK
+349 LDYDATNWLK

-364 VFSQSDQQLPNA
+364 VFSQSSQQLPKVN
-376 KAWQVAFNAPQ
+376 AWQVAFNAPQ

-398 DVFPVKYASPE
+398 DVTPVKYASPE
-409 QVGINNN
+409 QIGINNN

-440 YAQFNILPDKLNF
+440 YAQFNILPEKLNF
-453 KTSYGKDYSTIKG
+453 KTSFGKDYSTIKG
-466 RVFTEPYYVGLNQ
+466 RVYDEPYYVGINQ
-479 QVTNSSLTKSVT
+479 QLTDSKLTKTMTS
-491 TYENWSWDNVLTYK
+491 YDNWSWDNVLTYK

-520 MRQDRFSKLEGSVSG
+520 MRQDSYNLLEGSVNG
-535 VPTGKDEYWYIV
+535 VPAGKEEYWYLV
-547 NGDKETATSTDDGTR
+547 NGNKETATSTDGGTR

-568 FARLNYDYAGKYL
+568 FTRLNYDYAGKYL
-581 FMFTFRADGTSKY
+581 LMFTFRADGTSKY

-612 EDFMQNQK
+612 EDFMENQNI
-620 VFDYM
+620 FDYM

-644 FASVIS
+644 FASVIT
-650 GLAASGVF
+650 GLPASGVF
-658 GSTTYP
+658 GQTTYP
-664 GFKNTTY
+664 GFNNTSY
-671 FSWLKWEVVTET
+671 YSWLKWEVVTET
-683 NVGLQFTTLGNRLD
+683 NVGIQFTTLNNKLD

-709 AVIYPLL
+709 AVISPLL

-758 LRNRVKSLGG
+758 LRNRVKKLGG
-768 KNIIKGGQ
+768 KSIIKGGQ

-788 YGYKVIGVYQND
+788 YGYKVIGVYQNA
-800 AQIAADPIAKAYNL
+800 AQVSADPIAVANGL

-859 FSLSTSGSVGAKLYN
+859 FSLSTNGTVGAELYN
-874 RKRALHYQSAYYNFD
+874 RKRALHFQSAYYNFD
-889 HDQFVD
+889 QAQFKD

-940 YTFKNIKMGNYKMP
+940 YTFKNIRMGSYTMP
-954 SLRMSLNADRPFSF
+954 SLRMSFNADRPFSF

>member
-1 MRRLLLLFS
+1 MKRLLLLFVLS
-10 MAVISAATFAAHAL
+10 VITSAFAAQAI
-24 TVTGT
+24 TVSGT
-29 VMDSANETLPGVS
+29 VVDTANEPLPGVS
-42 VKVKSTNQG
+42 VKVLHTNIG
-51 TMTDYAGMYSLTDVA
+51 AITDIDGMYKLPNVE
-66 PDAVL
+66 PDATLEVA
-71 VFSYIGYASKEV
+71 YIGYTTQTIKV
-83 SVDGRSLI
+83 NGRTTI
-91 DITLEED
+91 DVTLSED

-119 APIAVIKGDEISSIP
+119 APIAVIKGEELANIP
-134 TSSPMAAIQGKVPG
+134 TTSPMAAIQGKVPS

-159 GPKVRIRGTGS
+159 GPKVRVRGTGS
-170 FGSSDPLY
+170 FGSAEPLY

-183 FYDNIDFLNN
+183 FYDNINFLNN
-193 DDIQDM
+193 DDIEDM

-227 RHNEPAHISYNGYVG
+227 RHNQPARISYNGYVG

-254 AHEYATMLQEANSTA
+254 AHEYATMLQEANPTA
-269 YNPIIQGAIDA
+269 YNPVIQAAIDQ
-280 FGGNMSTLQFGADT
+280 FGGDFSTLQFGADT

-306 TNHSLNISGGS
+306 TNHSLNIAGGS
-317 ERATYSVGMSYLY
+317 DRATYSVGMSYLY
-330 QDGIMNTD
+330 QDGIMNTN
-338 NNYSRLNFRAQ
+338 NNYNRLNFRAQ
-349 LDYDATSWLK
+349 LDYDATNWLK

-364 VFSQSDQQLPNA
+364 VFSQSSQQLPKVN
-376 KAWQVAFNAPQ
+376 AWQVAFNAPQ

-398 DVFPVKYASPE
+398 DVTPVKYASPE
-409 QVGINNN
+409 QIGINNN

-440 YAQFNILPDKLNF
+440 YAQFNILPEKLNF
-453 KTSYGKDYSTIKG
+453 KTSFGKDYSTIKG
-466 RVFTEPYYVGLNQ
+466 RVYDEPYYVGINQ
-479 QVTNSSLTKSVT
+479 QLTDSKLTKTMTS
-491 TYENWSWDNVLTYK
+491 YDNWSWDNVLTYK

-520 MRQDRFSKLEGSVSG
+520 MRQDSYNLLEGSVNG
-535 VPTGKDEYWYIV
+535 VPAGKEEYWYLV
-547 NGDKETATSTDDGTR
+547 NGNKETATSTDGGTR

-568 FARLNYDYAGKYL
+568 FTRLNYDYAGKYL
-581 FMFTFRADGTSKY
+581 LMFTFRADGTSKY

-612 EDFMQNQK
+612 EDFMENQNI
-620 VFDYM
+620 FDYM

-644 FASVIS
+644 FASVIT
-650 GLAASGVF
+650 GLPASGVF
-658 GSTTYP
+658 GQTTYP
-664 GFKNTTY
+664 GFKNTSY
-671 FSWLKWEVVTET
+671 YSWLKWEVVTET
-683 NVGLQFTTLGNRLD
+683 NVGIQFTTLNNKLD

-709 AVIYPLL
+709 AVISPLL

-758 LRNRVKSLGG
+758 LRNRVKKLGG
-768 KNIIKGGQ
+768 KSIIKGGQ

-788 YGYKVIGVYQND
+788 YGYKVIGVYQNS
-800 AQIAADPIAKAYNL
+800 AQVSADPIAVANGL

-859 FSLSTSGSVGAKLYN
+859 FSLSTNGTVGAELYN
-874 RKRALHYQSAYYNFD
+874 RKRALHFQSAYYNFD
-889 HDQFVD
+889 QAQFKD

-940 YTFKNIKMGNYKMP
+940 YTFKNIRMGSYTMP
-954 SLRMSLNADRPFSF
+954 SLRMSFNADRPFSF

>member
-1 MRRLLLLFS
+1 

-874 RKRALHYQSAYYNFD
+874 RKRALHFQSAYYNFD

>member
-1 MRRLLLLFS
+1 MKRLLLLFVLS
-10 MAVISAATFAAHAL
+10 VITSAFAAQAI
-24 TVTGT
+24 TVSGT
-29 VMDSANETLPGVS
+29 VVDTANEPLPGVS
-42 VKVKSTNQG
+42 VKVLHTNIG
-51 TMTDYAGMYSLTDVA
+51 AITDIDGMYKLPNVE
-66 PDAVL
+66 PDATLEVA
-71 VFSYIGYASKEV
+71 YIGYTTQTIKV
-83 SVDGRSLI
+83 NGRTTI
-91 DITLEED
+91 DVTLSED

-119 APIAVIKGDEISSIP
+119 APIAVIKGEELANIP
-134 TSSPMAAIQGKVPG
+134 TTSPLAAIQGKVPG

-159 GPKVRIRGTGS
+159 GPKVRVRGTGS
-170 FGSSDPLY
+170 FGSAEPLY

-183 FYDNIDFLNN
+183 FYDNINFLNN
-193 DDIQDM
+193 DDIEDM

-227 RHNEPAHISYNGYVG
+227 RHNQPARISYNGYVG

-254 AHEYATMLQEANSTA
+254 AHEYATMLQEANPTA
-269 YNPIIQGAIDA
+269 YNPVIQAAIDQ
-280 FGGNMSTLQFGADT
+280 FGGDFSTLQFGADT

-306 TNHSLNISGGS
+306 TNHSLNIAGGS
-317 ERATYSVGMSYLY
+317 DRATYSVGMSYLY
-330 QDGIMNTD
+330 QDGIMNTN
-338 NNYSRLNFRAQ
+338 NNYNRLNFRAQ
-349 LDYDATSWLK
+349 LDYDATNWLK

-364 VFSQSDQQLPNA
+364 VFSQSSQQLPKVN
-376 KAWQVAFNAPQ
+376 AWQVAFNAPQ

-398 DVFPVKYASPE
+398 DVTPVKYASPE
-409 QVGINNN
+409 QIGINNN

-440 YAQFNILPDKLNF
+440 YAQFNILPEKLNF
-453 KTSYGKDYSTIKG
+453 KTSFGKDYSTIKG
-466 RVFTEPYYVGLNQ
+466 RVYDEPYYVGINQ
-479 QVTNSSLTKSVT
+479 QLTDSKLTKTMTS
-491 TYENWSWDNVLTYK
+491 YDNWSWDNVLTYK

-520 MRQDRFSKLEGSVSG
+520 MRQDSYNLLEGSVNG
-535 VPTGKDEYWYIV
+535 VPAGKEEYWYLV
-547 NGDKETATSTDDGTR
+547 NGNKETATSTDGGTR

-568 FARLNYDYAGKYL
+568 FTRLNYDYAGKYL
-581 FMFTFRADGTSKY
+581 LMFTFRADGTSKY

-612 EDFMQNQK
+612 EDFMENQNI
-620 VFDYM
+620 FDYM

-644 FASVIS
+644 FASVIT
-650 GLAASGVF
+650 GLPASGVF
-658 GSTTYP
+658 GQTTYP
-664 GFKNTTY
+664 GFNNTSY
-671 FSWLKWEVVTET
+671 YSWLKWEVVTET
-683 NVGLQFTTLGNRLD
+683 NVGIQFTTLNNKLD

-709 AVIYPLL
+709 AVISPLL

-758 LRNRVKSLGG
+758 LRNRVKKLGG
-768 KNIIKGGQ
+768 KSIIKGGQ

-788 YGYKVIGVYQND
+788 YGYKVIGVYQNA
-800 AQIAADPIAKAYNL
+800 AQVSADPIAVANGL

-859 FSLSTSGSVGAKLYN
+859 FSLSTNGTVGAELYN
-874 RKRALHYQSAYYNFD
+874 RKRALHFQSAYYNFD
-889 HDQFVD
+889 QAQFKD

-940 YTFKNIKMGNYKMP
+940 YTFKNIRMGSYTMP
-954 SLRMSLNADRPFSF
+954 SLRMSFNADRPFSF

>member
-1 MRRLLLLFS
+1 MKRLLLLFTL
-10 MAVISAATFAAHAL
+10 AVISSAFAAHAI
-24 TVTGT
+24 TVTGKVVDT
-29 VMDSANETLPGVS
+29 ANEPLPGVS
-42 VKVKSTNQG
+42 VKVLHTSLG
-51 TMTDYAGMYSLTDVA
+51 AITDIDGVYVINNVE
-66 PDAVL
+66 PDATLEV
-71 VFSYIGYASKEV
+71 SYIGYASQTIEV
-83 SVDGRSLI
+83 NGRTTI
-91 DITLEED
+91 DITMSED

-119 APIAVIKGDEISSIP
+119 APIAVIKGEELSNIP
-134 TSSPMAAIQGKVPG
+134 TTSPMAAIQGKVPG

-159 GPKVRIRGTGS
+159 GPKVRVRGTGS
-170 FGSSDPLY
+170 FGSAEPLY

-183 FYDNIDFLNN
+183 FYDNINFLNN

-242 VQTVTKRLKMAN
+242 VQSVTKRLKMAN
-254 AHEYATMLQEANSTA
+254 AHEYATMLQEANATA
-269 YNPIIQGAIDA
+269 YNPVIQGAIDA
-280 FGGNMSTLQFGADT
+280 FGGNFSSLQFGADT

-317 ERATYSVGMSYLY
+317 ERATYSVGLSYLY

-338 NNYSRLNFRAQ
+338 NNYNRLNFRAQ
-349 LDYDATSWLK
+349 LDYDATDWLK

-364 VFSQSDQQLPNA
+364 VFSQSSQQLPNN
-376 KAWQVAFNAPQ
+376 KGWEVAFNAPQ

-398 DVFPVKYASPE
+398 DVTPIKYASPE

-416 IYNPVATANYYN
+416 VYNPVATANYYN
-428 SLNKTNQYLANF
+428 SLNKTNQYLTNF
-440 YAQFNILPDKLNF
+440 YAQFNILPEKLNF
-453 KTSYGKDYSTIKG
+453 KTSFGKDYSTIKG
-466 RVFTEPYYVGLNQ
+466 RTYDEPYYVGLNQ
-479 QVTNSSLTKSVT
+479 QRTTSNLTKTVT
-491 TYENWSWDNVLTYK
+491 TYDNWSWDNVLTYK

-520 MRQDRFSKLEGSVSG
+520 MRQDNYSMLQGTVSG
-535 VPTGKDEYWYIV
+535 VPEGKEEYWYIV
-547 NGDKETATSTDDGTR
+547 NGDKETASSTDGGTR

-568 FARLNYDYAGKYL
+568 FTRLNYDYAGKYL
-581 FMFTFRADGTSKY
+581 LMFTFRADGTSKY

-612 EDFMQNQK
+612 EDFMANQN

-644 FASVIS
+644 FASVIT

-664 GFKNTTY
+664 GFKNTSY
-671 FSWLKWEVVTET
+671 YSWLKWEVVTET
-683 NVGLQFTTLGNRLD
+683 NVGLQFTTLNNRLD

-709 AVIYPLL
+709 AVISPLL

-758 LRNRVKSLGG
+758 LRNRVKDLGG
-768 KNIIKGGQ
+768 KSIIKGGQ

-788 YGYKVIGVYQND
+788 YGYNVIGIYQNA
-800 AQIAADPIAKAYNL
+800 AQVAADPIAVAYGL
-814 QPGDLIYQDVNGDGQ
+814 EPGDLIYQDVNGDGQ

-859 FSLSTSGSVGAKLYN
+859 FSLSTNGTVGAKLYN

-889 HDQFVD
+889 HAQFAD

-905 NPSAAALMNSY
+905 NPSAAALMKSY
-916 TTQNTNSYFVESAD
+916 TTQNTNSYYVESAD

-940 YTFKNIKMGNYKMP
+940 YTFKNIKMGNYTMP

-978 SDPQGWDTEVY
+978 SDAQGWDTEVY

>member
-1 MRRLLLLFS
+1 

-874 RKRALHYQSAYYNFD
+874 RKRALHFQSAYYNFD

-930 YFRIQNIALG
+930 YFRIQNISLG

>member
-1 MRRLLLLFS
+1 

>member
-1 MRRLLLLFS
+1 MKRLLLLFTL
-10 MAVISAATFAAHAL
+10 AVISSAFAAHAI
-24 TVTGT
+24 TVTGKVVDT
-29 VMDSANETLPGVS
+29 ANEPLPGVS
-42 VKVKSTNQG
+42 VKVLHTSLG
-51 TMTDYAGMYSLTDVA
+51 AITDIDGVYLINNVES
-66 PDAVL
+66 DATLEV
-71 VFSYIGYASKEV
+71 SYIGYATQTVKV
-83 SVDGRSLI
+83 NGRTTI
-91 DITLEED
+91 DITLSED

-119 APIAVIKGDEISSIP
+119 APIAVIKGEELSNIP
-134 TSSPMAAIQGKVPG
+134 TTSPMAAIQGKVPG

-159 GPKVRIRGTGS
+159 GPKVRVRGTGS
-170 FGSSDPLY
+170 FGSAEPLY

-183 FYDNIDFLNN
+183 FYDNINFLNN

-242 VQTVTKRLKMAN
+242 VQSVTKRLKMAN
-254 AHEYATMLQEANSTA
+254 AHEFATMLQEANPTA
-269 YNPIIQGAIDA
+269 YNPVIQGAIDA
-280 FGGNMSTLQFGADT
+280 FGGNFSALQFGVDT

-317 ERATYSVGMSYLY
+317 ERATYSVGLSYLY

-338 NNYSRLNFRAQ
+338 NHYNRLNFRAQ
-349 LDYDATSWLK
+349 LDYDATDWLK

-364 VFSQSDQQLPNA
+364 VFSQASQQLPNN
-376 KAWQVAFNAPQ
+376 KAWEVAFNAPQ

-398 DVFPVKYASPE
+398 NVTPVKYASPE
-409 QVGINNN
+409 QVGIDNNV
-416 IYNPVATANYYN
+416 YNPVATANYYN
-428 SLNKTNQYLANF
+428 SRNNTNQYLTNF
-440 YAQFNILPDKLNF
+440 YAQFNILPEKLNF
-453 KTSYGKDYSTIKG
+453 KTSFGKDYSTIKG
-466 RVFTEPYYVGLNQ
+466 RSYTEPYYVGQNQ
-479 QVTNSSLTKSVT
+479 QNTTSGLTKTVT
-491 TYENWSWDNVLTYK
+491 TYDNWSWDNVLTYK

-520 MRQDRFSKLEGSVSG
+520 MRQDSYSMLQGTVSG
-535 VPTGKDEYWYIV
+535 VPGGKEEYWYIV
-547 NGDKETATSTDDGTR
+547 NGDKETASSTDGGTR

-568 FARLNYDYAGKYL
+568 FTRLNYDYAGKYL
-581 FMFTFRADGTSKY
+581 LMFTFRADGTSKY

-612 EDFMQNQK
+612 EDFMENQN

-644 FASVIS
+644 FASVIT

-658 GSTTYP
+658 GQTTYP
-664 GFKNTTY
+664 GFKNTSY
-671 FSWLKWEVVTET
+671 YSWLKWEVVTET
-683 NVGLQFTTLGNRLD
+683 NVGLQFTTLNNRLD

-709 AVIYPLL
+709 AVISPLL

-740 WSDRVGDFKYYVT
+740 WSDRVGDFKYHVT

-768 KNIIKGGQ
+768 KSIIKGGQ

-788 YGYKVIGVYQND
+788 YGYKVIGIYQNA
-800 AQIAADPIAKAYNL
+800 AQVAADPIAVANNL
-814 QPGDLIYQDVNGDGQ
+814 QPGDLIYQDVNRDGE

-859 FSLSTSGSVGAKLYN
+859 FSLSTNGTVGAKLYN

-889 HDQFVD
+889 HAQFAD
-895 RWHGEGTSNT
+895 RWHGEGTTNT
-905 NPSAAALMNSY
+905 NPSAAALMKSY
-916 TTQNTNSYFVESAD
+916 TTQNTNSYYVESAD

-940 YTFKNIKMGNYKMP
+940 YTFKNIKMGNYTMP

>member
-1 MRRLLLLFS
+1 MKRLLLMLALALLGS
-10 MAVISAATFAAHAL
+10 TLASAI

-29 VMDSANETLPGVS
+29 VVDTANEPLPGVS
-42 VKVKSTNQG
+42 IKVLHSSLG
-51 TMTDYAGMYSLTDVA
+51 TITDYDGIYTLNNVA
-66 PDAVL
+66 PDATL
-71 VFSYIGYASKEV
+71 QISYIGFTSQDIKV
-83 SVDGRSLI
+83 NGRTSI
-91 DITLEED
+91 NITLQED

-119 APIAVIKGDEISSIP
+119 APISVIKGDEIANIP

-159 GPKVRIRGTGS
+159 GPKVRVRGTGS

-183 FYDNIDFLNN
+183 FYDNINFLNN

-227 RHNEPAHISYNGYVG
+227 RHNQPARISYNGYVG
-242 VQTVTKRLKMAN
+242 IQTVTKRLKMAN
-254 AHEYATMLQEANSTA
+254 SHEYATMLQEANPTA
-269 YNPIIQGAIDA
+269 YNPVLEASIAQ
-280 FGGNMSTLQFGADT
+280 FGGDMDKLQFNADT

-317 ERATYSVGMSYLY
+317 ERATYSVGTSYLY

-338 NNYSRLNFRAQ
+338 NNYNRLNFRAQ

-364 VFSQSDQQLPNA
+364 VFSQSEQRLPSGS
-376 KAWQVAFNAPQ
+376 AWQLAFNAPQ
-387 FFPVYDDRRGD
+387 LFPVYDEKRGN
-398 DVFPVKYASPE
+398 DVFPIKYASPE
-409 QVGINNN
+409 QIGINNN
-416 IYNPVATANYYN
+416 IYNPVANAKYHN

-440 YAQFNILPDKLNF
+440 YAQINILPEKLNF

-466 RVFTEPYYVGLNQ
+466 RTFSEPYYVGINQ
-479 QVTNSSLTKSVT
+479 QQAISSLTKTMT
-491 TYENWSWDNVLTYK
+491 TYDNWSWDNVLTYK
-505 DKFGQHGVGAMVGYS
+505 DQFGQHGVGAMVGYS
-520 MRQDRFSKLEGSVSG
+520 MRQDSYYKLQGTVSG
-535 VPTGKDEYWYIV
+535 VPSGKDEYWYIG
-547 NGDKETATSTDDGTR
+547 NGDAESAKSSDEGTR

-568 FARLNYDYAGKYL
+568 FTRLNYDYAGKYML
-581 FMFTFRADGTSKY
+581 MFTFRADGTSKY

-601 PSVGGAWVISS
+601 PSIGAAWTISE
-612 EDFMQNQK
+612 EDFMKNQN

-644 FASVIS
+644 FASIIS
-650 GLAASGVF
+650 GLGASGVF
-658 GSTTYP
+658 GNNTYP
-664 GFKNTTY
+664 GFKNTSY

-683 NVGLQFTTLGNRLD
+683 NVGVNFTTLNNRLD

-709 AVIYPLL
+709 AVISPLL

-740 WSDRVGDFKYYVT
+740 WSDRIGDFKYYVS

-768 KNIIKGGQ
+768 KKMIKGGQ
-776 TANIVGE
+776 ASNIVGE

-800 AQIAADPIAKAYNL
+800 AQIQADPIAKAYNL
-814 QPGDLIYQDVNGDGQ
+814 QPGDLIYEDVNNDGQ
-829 LNGDDQMA
+829 LDGNDQQA

-859 FSLSTSGSVGAKLYN
+859 FALSTVGSVGAELYN
-874 RKRALHYQSAYYNFD
+874 RKRALHFQSAYYNFD
-889 HDQFVD
+889 HDQFKN
-895 RWHGEGTSNT
+895 RWHGEGTSNS

-940 YTFKNIKMGNYKMP
+940 YTFKNIKMGNYTMP

-978 SDPQGWDTEVY
+978 SDPVGWDTDVY

>member
-1 MRRLLLLFS
+1 MKRLLLLFTL
-10 MAVISAATFAAHAL
+10 AVISSAFAAHAL
-24 TVTGT
+24 TITGT
-29 VMDSANETLPGVS
+29 VVDSANEPLIGVS
-42 VKVKSTNQG
+42 VKVLHTNQG
-51 TMTDYAGMYSLTDVA
+51 AITDYAGQYSISNVE
-66 PDAVL
+66 PDATLQV
-71 VFSYIGYASKEV
+71 SYIGYSTVEIP
-83 SVDGRSLI
+83 VDGRSLI

-119 APIAVIKGDEISSIP
+119 APISVIKGEELSNIP
-134 TSSPMAAIQGKVPG
+134 TTSPMAAIQGKVPG

-227 RHNEPAHISYNGYVG
+227 THNQPARISYNGYVG

-254 AHEYATMLQEANSTA
+254 SHEYATMLMEANPTA
-269 YNPIIQGAIDA
+269 YTSVIQNSINQ
-280 FGGNMSTLQFGADT
+280 FGGNFANLQFDADT

-306 TNHSLNISGGS
+306 TNHSLNISGGG
-317 ERATYSVGMSYLY
+317 ERATYSLGMSYLY
-330 QDGIMNTD
+330 QDGMMD
-338 NNYSRLNFRAQ
+338 VENNYNRLNFRAQ
-349 LDYDATSWLK
+349 VDYDATNWLK

-364 VFSQSDQQLPNA
+364 VFSQSEQKLPKA
-376 KAWQVAFNAPQ
+376 SAWQVAFNAPQ
-387 FFPVYDDRRGD
+387 LFPVYDDRRGD

-409 QVGINNN
+409 QIGIENN
-416 IYNPVATANYYN
+416 IYNPVATANYNN
-428 SLNKTNQYLANF
+428 SVNNVNQYLANF
-440 YAQFNILPDKLNF
+440 YAQINILPEKLNF
-453 KTSYGKDYSTIKG
+453 RTSYGKDYSTIKG
-466 RVFTEPYYVGLNQ
+466 RTFTEPYYVGINQ
-479 QVTNSSLTKSVT
+479 QNSLSSLTKSVT
-491 TYENWSWDNVLTYK
+491 TYDNWSWDNILTYK
-505 DKFGQHGVGAMVGYS
+505 DKFGLHGVGAMVGYS
-520 MRQDRFSKLEGSVSG
+520 MRQDSYNILSGSVSG
-535 VPTGKDEYWYIV
+535 VPTGKEEYWYIV
-547 NGDKETATSTDDGTR
+547 NGDTETATATDGGTR
-562 YRSQSV
+562 YRSQSI
-568 FARLNYDYAGKYL
+568 FTRLNYDYAGKYL
-581 FMFTFRADGTSKY
+581 LMFTFRADGTSKY

-601 PSVGGAWVISS
+601 PSVGAAWVASS
-612 EDFMQNQK
+612 EDFMKNQN
-620 VFDYM
+620 VIDYM
-625 KLRASW
+625 KVRASW

-644 FASVIS
+644 FASVTT
-650 GLAASGVF
+650 GLGASGVF

-683 NVGLQFTTLGNRLD
+683 NVGVEFTTLNNRLD
-697 VDVDWFYRQTDN
+697 VDVDWYYRQTDN
-709 AVIYPLL
+709 AVISPLL

-788 YGYKVIGVYQND
+788 YGYKVIGIYQNA
-800 AQIAADPIAKAYNL
+800 AQVAADPIAVAYGL
-814 QPGDLIYQDVNGDGQ
+814 EPGDVIYQDVNGDGE

-842 PDFTYGISLGFN
+842 PDFTYGISLGFTW
-854 YKNFD
+854 KNLD
-859 FSLSTSGSVGAKLYN
+859 FSLSTMGSVGAKLYN
-874 RKRALHYQSAYYNFD
+874 RKRALHFQSAYYNFD
-889 HDQFVD
+889 HDQFKN

-905 NPSAAALMNSY
+905 DPSAGCLMKSY
-916 TTQNTNSYFVESAD
+916 LTQNTNSYFVESAD
-930 YFRIQNIALG
+930 YFRIQNIAIG
-940 YTFKNIKMGNYKMP
+940 YTFKNIKMGNYTMP
-954 SLRMSLNADRPFSF
+954 SLRMSLNADRPLSF

>member
-1 MRRLLLLFS
+1 MKRLLLLFVLS
-10 MAVISAATFAAHAL
+10 VITSAFAAQAI
-24 TVTGT
+24 TVSGT
-29 VMDSANETLPGVS
+29 VVDTANEPLPGVS
-42 VKVKSTNQG
+42 VKVLHTNIG
-51 TMTDYAGMYSLTDVA
+51 AITDIDGMYKLPNVE
-66 PDAVL
+66 PDATLEVA
-71 VFSYIGYASKEV
+71 YIGYTTQTIKV
-83 SVDGRSLI
+83 NGRTTI
-91 DITLEED
+91 DVTLSED

-119 APIAVIKGDEISSIP
+119 APIAVIKGEELANIP
-134 TSSPMAAIQGKVPG
+134 TTSPMAAIQGKVPG

-159 GPKVRIRGTGS
+159 GPKVRVRGTGS
-170 FGSSDPLY
+170 FGSAEPLY

-183 FYDNIDFLNN
+183 FYDNINFLNN
-193 DDIQDM
+193 DDIEDM

-227 RHNEPAHISYNGYVG
+227 RHNQPARISYNGYVG

-254 AHEYATMLQEANSTA
+254 AHEYATMLQEANPTA
-269 YNPIIQGAIDA
+269 YNPVIQAAIDQ
-280 FGGNMSTLQFGADT
+280 FGGDFSTLQFGADT

-306 TNHSLNISGGS
+306 TNHSLNIAGGS
-317 ERATYSVGMSYLY
+317 DRATYSVGMSYLY
-330 QDGIMNTD
+330 QDGIMNTN
-338 NNYSRLNFRAQ
+338 NNYNRLNFRAQ
-349 LDYDATSWLK
+349 LDYDATNWLK

-364 VFSQSDQQLPNA
+364 VFSQSSQQLPKVN
-376 KAWQVAFNAPQ
+376 AWQVAFNAPQ

-398 DVFPVKYASPE
+398 DVTPVKYASPE
-409 QVGINNN
+409 QIGINNN

-440 YAQFNILPDKLNF
+440 YAQFNILPEKLNF
-453 KTSYGKDYSTIKG
+453 KTSFGKDYSTIKG
-466 RVFTEPYYVGLNQ
+466 RVYDEPYYVGINQ
-479 QVTNSSLTKSVT
+479 QLTDSKLTKTMTS
-491 TYENWSWDNVLTYK
+491 YDNWSWDNVLTYK

-520 MRQDRFSKLEGSVSG
+520 MRQDSYNLLEGSVNG
-535 VPTGKDEYWYIV
+535 VPAGKEEYWYLV
-547 NGDKETATSTDDGTR
+547 NGNKETATSTDGGTR

-568 FARLNYDYAGKYL
+568 FTRLNYDYAGKYL
-581 FMFTFRADGTSKY
+581 LMFTFRADGTSKY

-612 EDFMQNQK
+612 EDFMENQNI
-620 VFDYM
+620 FDYM

-644 FASVIS
+644 FASVIT
-650 GLAASGVF
+650 GLPASGVF
-658 GSTTYP
+658 GQTTYP
-664 GFKNTTY
+664 GFNNTFY
-671 FSWLKWEVVTET
+671 YSWLKWEVVTET
-683 NVGLQFTTLGNRLD
+683 NVGIQFTTLNNKLD

-709 AVIYPLL
+709 AVISPLL

-758 LRNRVKSLGG
+758 LRNRVKKLGG
-768 KNIIKGGQ
+768 KSIIKGGQ

-788 YGYKVIGVYQND
+788 YGYKVIGVYQNA
-800 AQIAADPIAKAYNL
+800 AQVSADPIAVANGL

-859 FSLSTSGSVGAKLYN
+859 FSLSTNGTVGAELYN
-874 RKRALHYQSAYYNFD
+874 RKRALHFQSAYYNFD
-889 HDQFVD
+889 QAQFKD

-940 YTFKNIKMGNYKMP
+940 YTFKNIRMGSYTMP
-954 SLRMSLNADRPFSF
+954 SLRMSFNADRPFSF

>member
-1 MRRLLLLFS
+1 MKRLLLLFVLS
-10 MAVISAATFAAHAL
+10 VITSAFAAQAI
-24 TVTGT
+24 TVSGT
-29 VMDSANETLPGVS
+29 VVDTANEPLPGVS
-42 VKVKSTNQG
+42 VKVLHTNIG
-51 TMTDYAGMYSLTDVA
+51 AITDIDGMYKLPNVE
-66 PDAVL
+66 PDATLEVA
-71 VFSYIGYASKEV
+71 YIGYTTQTIKV
-83 SVDGRSLI
+83 NGRTTI
-91 DITLEED
+91 DVTLSED

-119 APIAVIKGDEISSIP
+119 APIAVIKGEELANIP
-134 TSSPMAAIQGKVPG
+134 TTSPMAAIQGKVPG

-159 GPKVRIRGTGS
+159 GPKVRVRGTGS
-170 FGSSDPLY
+170 FGSAEPLY

-183 FYDNIDFLNN
+183 FYDNINFLNN
-193 DDIQDM
+193 DDIEDM

-227 RHNEPAHISYNGYVG
+227 RHNQPARISYNGYVG

-254 AHEYATMLQEANSTA
+254 AHEYATMLQEANPTA
-269 YNPIIQGAIDA
+269 YNPVIQAAIDQ
-280 FGGNMSTLQFGADT
+280 FGGDFSTLQFGADT

-306 TNHSLNISGGS
+306 TNHSLNIAGGS
-317 ERATYSVGMSYLY
+317 DRATYSVGMSYLY
-330 QDGIMNTD
+330 QDGIMNTN
-338 NNYSRLNFRAQ
+338 NNYNRLNFRAQ
-349 LDYDATSWLK
+349 LDYDATNWLK

-364 VFSQSDQQLPNA
+364 VFSQSSQQLPKVN
-376 KAWQVAFNAPQ
+376 AWQVAFNAPQ

-398 DVFPVKYASPE
+398 DVTPVKYASPE
-409 QVGINNN
+409 QIGINNN

-440 YAQFNILPDKLNF
+440 YAQFNILPEKLNF
-453 KTSYGKDYSTIKG
+453 KTSFGKDYSTIKG
-466 RVFTEPYYVGLNQ
+466 RVYDEPYYVGINQ
-479 QVTNSSLTKSVT
+479 QLTDSKLTKTMTS
-491 TYENWSWDNVLTYK
+491 YDNWSWDNVLTYK

-520 MRQDRFSKLEGSVSG
+520 MRQDSYNLLEGSVNG
-535 VPTGKDEYWYIV
+535 VPAGKEEYWYLV
-547 NGDKETATSTDDGTR
+547 NGNKETATSTDGGTR

-568 FARLNYDYAGKYL
+568 FTRLNYDYAGKYL
-581 FMFTFRADGTSKY
+581 LMFTFRADGTSKY

-612 EDFMQNQK
+612 EDFMENQNI
-620 VFDYM
+620 FDYM

-644 FASVIS
+644 FASVIT
-650 GLAASGVF
+650 GLPASGVF
-658 GSTTYP
+658 GQTTYP
-664 GFKNTTY
+664 GFNNTSY
-671 FSWLKWEVVTET
+671 YSWLKWEVVTET
-683 NVGLQFTTLGNRLD
+683 NVGIQFTTLNNKLD

-709 AVIYPLL
+709 AVISPLL

-758 LRNRVKSLGG
+758 LRNRVKKLGG
-768 KNIIKGGQ
+768 KSIIKGGQ

-788 YGYKVIGVYQND
+788 YGYKVIGVYQNA
-800 AQIAADPIAKAYNL
+800 AQVSADPIAVANGL
-814 QPGDLIYQDVNGDGQ
+814 QPVVLIYQDVNGDGQ

-859 FSLSTSGSVGAKLYN
+859 FSLSTNGTVGAELYN
-874 RKRALHYQSAYYNFD
+874 RKRALHFQSAYYNFD
-889 HDQFVD
+889 QAQFKD

-940 YTFKNIKMGNYKMP
+940 YTFKNIRMGSYTMP
-954 SLRMSLNADRPFSF
+954 SLRMSFNADRPFSF

>member
-1 MRRLLLLFS
+1 MKRLLLLFVLS
-10 MAVISAATFAAHAL
+10 VITSAFAAQAI
-24 TVTGT
+24 TVSGT
-29 VMDSANETLPGVS
+29 VVDTANEPLPGVS
-42 VKVKSTNQG
+42 VKVLHTNIG
-51 TMTDYAGMYSLTDVA
+51 AITDIDGMYKLPNVE
-66 PDAVL
+66 PDATLEVA
-71 VFSYIGYASKEV
+71 YIGYTTQTIKV
-83 SVDGRSLI
+83 NGRTTI
-91 DITLEED
+91 DVTLSED

-119 APIAVIKGDEISSIP
+119 APIAVIKGEELANIP
-134 TSSPMAAIQGKVPG
+134 TTSPMAAIQGKVPG

-159 GPKVRIRGTGS
+159 GPKVRVRGTGS
-170 FGSSDPLY
+170 FGSAEPLY

-183 FYDNIDFLNN
+183 FYDNINFLNN
-193 DDIQDM
+193 DDIEDM

-227 RHNEPAHISYNGYVG
+227 RHNQPARISYNGYVG

-254 AHEYATMLQEANSTA
+254 AHEYATMLQEANPTA
-269 YNPIIQGAIDA
+269 YNPVIQAAIDQ
-280 FGGNMSTLQFGADT
+280 FGGDFSTLQFGADT

-306 TNHSLNISGGS
+306 TNHSLNIAGGS
-317 ERATYSVGMSYLY
+317 DRATYSVGMSYLY
-330 QDGIMNTD
+330 QDGIMNTN
-338 NNYSRLNFRAQ
+338 NNYNRLNFRAQ
-349 LDYDATSWLK
+349 LDYDATNWLK

-364 VFSQSDQQLPNA
+364 VFSQSSQQLPKVN
-376 KAWQVAFNAPQ
+376 AWQVAFNAPQ

-398 DVFPVKYASPE
+398 DVTPVKYASPD
-409 QVGINNN
+409 QIGINNN

-440 YAQFNILPDKLNF
+440 YAQFNILPEKLNF
-453 KTSYGKDYSTIKG
+453 KTSFGKDYSTIKG
-466 RVFTEPYYVGLNQ
+466 RVYDEPYYVGINQ
-479 QVTNSSLTKSVT
+479 QLTDSKLTKTMTS
-491 TYENWSWDNVLTYK
+491 YDNWSWDNVLTYK

-520 MRQDRFSKLEGSVSG
+520 MRQDSYNLLEGSVNG
-535 VPTGKDEYWYIV
+535 VPAGKEEYWYLV
-547 NGDKETATSTDDGTR
+547 NGNKETATSTDGGTR

-568 FARLNYDYAGKYL
+568 FTRLNYDYAGKYL
-581 FMFTFRADGTSKY
+581 LMFTFRADGTSKY

-612 EDFMQNQK
+612 EDFMENQNI
-620 VFDYM
+620 FDYM

-644 FASVIS
+644 FASVIT
-650 GLAASGVF
+650 GLPASGVF
-658 GSTTYP
+658 GQTTYP
-664 GFKNTTY
+664 GFKNTSY
-671 FSWLKWEVVTET
+671 YSWLKWEVVTET
-683 NVGLQFTTLGNRLD
+683 NVGIQFTTLNNKLD

-709 AVIYPLL
+709 AVISPLL

-758 LRNRVKSLGG
+758 LRNRVKKLGG
-768 KNIIKGGQ
+768 KSIIKGGQ

-788 YGYKVIGVYQND
+788 YGYKVIGVYQNA
-800 AQIAADPIAKAYNL
+800 AQVSADPIAVANGL

-859 FSLSTSGSVGAKLYN
+859 FSLSTNVTVGAELYN
-874 RKRALHYQSAYYNFD
+874 RKRALHFQSAYYNFD
-889 HDQFVD
+889 QAQFKD

-940 YTFKNIKMGNYKMP
+940 YTFKNIRMGSYTMP
-954 SLRMSLNADRPFSF
+954 SLRMSFNADRPFSF

>member
-1 MRRLLLLFS
+1 MKRLLLLFVLS
-10 MAVISAATFAAHAL
+10 VITSAFAAQAI
-24 TVTGT
+24 TVSGT
-29 VMDSANETLPGVS
+29 VVDTANEPLPGVS
-42 VKVKSTNQG
+42 VKVLHTNIG
-51 TMTDYAGMYSLTDVA
+51 AITDIDGMYKLPNVE
-66 PDAVL
+66 PDATLEVA
-71 VFSYIGYASKEV
+71 YIGYTTQTIKV
-83 SVDGRSLI
+83 NGRTTI
-91 DITLEED
+91 DVTLSED

-119 APIAVIKGDEISSIP
+119 APIAVIKGEELANIP
-134 TSSPMAAIQGKVPG
+134 TTSPMAAIQGKVPG

-159 GPKVRIRGTGS
+159 GPKVRVRGTGS
-170 FGSSDPLY
+170 FGSAEPLY

-183 FYDNIDFLNN
+183 FYDNINFLNN
-193 DDIQDM
+193 DDIEDM

-227 RHNEPAHISYNGYVG
+227 RHNQPARISYNGYVG

-254 AHEYATMLQEANSTA
+254 AHEYATMLQEANPTA
-269 YNPIIQGAIDA
+269 YNPVIQAAIDQ
-280 FGGNMSTLQFGADT
+280 FGGDFSTLQFGADT

-306 TNHSLNISGGS
+306 TNHSLNIAGGS
-317 ERATYSVGMSYLY
+317 DRATYSVGMSYLY
-330 QDGIMNTD
+330 QDGIMNTN
-338 NNYSRLNFRAQ
+338 NNYNRLNFRAQ
-349 LDYDATSWLK
+349 LDYDATNWLK

-364 VFSQSDQQLPNA
+364 VFSQSSQQLPKVN
-376 KAWQVAFNAPQ
+376 AWQVAFNAPQ

-398 DVFPVKYASPE
+398 DVTPVKYASPE
-409 QVGINNN
+409 QIGINNN

-440 YAQFNILPDKLNF
+440 YAQFNILPEKLNF
-453 KTSYGKDYSTIKG
+453 KTSFGKDYSTIKG
-466 RVFTEPYYVGLNQ
+466 RVYDEPYYVGINQ
-479 QVTNSSLTKSVT
+479 QLTDSKLTKTMTS
-491 TYENWSWDNVLTYK
+491 YDNWSWDNVLTYK

-520 MRQDRFSKLEGSVSG
+520 MRQDSYNLLEGSVNG
-535 VPTGKDEYWYIV
+535 VPAGKEEYWYLV
-547 NGDKETATSTDDGTR
+547 NGNKETATSTDGGTR

-568 FARLNYDYAGKYL
+568 FTRLNYDYAGKYL
-581 FMFTFRADGTSKY
+581 LMFTFRADGTSKY

-612 EDFMQNQK
+612 ENFMENQNI
-620 VFDYM
+620 FDYM

-644 FASVIS
+644 FASVIT
-650 GLAASGVF
+650 GLPASGVF
-658 GSTTYP
+658 GQTTYP
-664 GFKNTTY
+664 GFKNTSY
-671 FSWLKWEVVTET
+671 YSWLKWEVVTET
-683 NVGLQFTTLGNRLD
+683 NVGIQFTTLNNKLD

-709 AVIYPLL
+709 AVISPLL

-758 LRNRVKSLGG
+758 LRNRVKKLGG
-768 KNIIKGGQ
+768 KSIIKGGQ

-788 YGYKVIGVYQND
+788 YGYKVIGVYQNA
-800 AQIAADPIAKAYNL
+800 AQVSADPIAVANGL

-859 FSLSTSGSVGAKLYN
+859 FSLSTNGTVGAELYN
-874 RKRALHYQSAYYNFD
+874 RKRALHFQSAYYNFD
-889 HDQFVD
+889 QAQFKD

-940 YTFKNIKMGNYKMP
+940 YTFKNIRMGSYTMP
-954 SLRMSLNADRPFSF
+954 SLRMSFNADRPFSF

>member
-1 MRRLLLLFS
+1 MKRLLLLFVLS
-10 MAVISAATFAAHAL
+10 VITSAFAAQAI
-24 TVTGT
+24 TVSGT
-29 VMDSANETLPGVS
+29 VVDTANEPLPGVS
-42 VKVKSTNQG
+42 VKVLHTNIG
-51 TMTDYAGMYSLTDVA
+51 AITDIDGMYKLPNVE
-66 PDAVL
+66 PDATLEVA
-71 VFSYIGYASKEV
+71 YIGYTTQTIKV
-83 SVDGRSLI
+83 NGRTTI
-91 DITLEED
+91 DVTLSED

-119 APIAVIKGDEISSIP
+119 APIAVIKGEELANIP
-134 TSSPMAAIQGKVPG
+134 TTSPMAAIQGKVPG

-159 GPKVRIRGTGS
+159 GPKVRVRGTGS
-170 FGSSDPLY
+170 FGSAEPLY

-183 FYDNIDFLNN
+183 FYDNINFLNN
-193 DDIQDM
+193 DDIEDM

-227 RHNEPAHISYNGYVG
+227 RHNQPARISYNGYVG

-254 AHEYATMLQEANSTA
+254 AHEYATMLQEANPTA
-269 YNPIIQGAIDA
+269 YNPVIQAAIDQ
-280 FGGNMSTLQFGADT
+280 FGGDFSTLQFGADT

-306 TNHSLNISGGS
+306 TNHSLNIAGGS
-317 ERATYSVGMSYLY
+317 DRATYSVGMSYLY
-330 QDGIMNTD
+330 QDGIMNTN
-338 NNYSRLNFRAQ
+338 NNYNRLNFRAQ
-349 LDYDATSWLK
+349 LDYDATNWLK

-364 VFSQSDQQLPNA
+364 VFSQSSQQLPKVN
-376 KAWQVAFNAPQ
+376 AWQVAFNAPQ

-398 DVFPVKYASPE
+398 DVTPVKYASPD
-409 QVGINNN
+409 QIGINNN

-440 YAQFNILPDKLNF
+440 YAQFNILPEKLNF
-453 KTSYGKDYSTIKG
+453 KTSFGKDYSTIKG
-466 RVFTEPYYVGLNQ
+466 RVYDEPYYVGINQ
-479 QVTNSSLTKSVT
+479 QLTDSKLTKTMTS
-491 TYENWSWDNVLTYK
+491 YDNWSWDNVLTYK

-520 MRQDRFSKLEGSVSG
+520 MRQDSYNLLEGSVNG
-535 VPTGKDEYWYIV
+535 VPAGKEEYWYLV
-547 NGDKETATSTDDGTR
+547 NGNKETATSTDGGTR

-568 FARLNYDYAGKYL
+568 FTRLNYDYAGKYL
-581 FMFTFRADGTSKY
+581 LMFTFRADGTSKY

-612 EDFMQNQK
+612 EDFMENQNI
-620 VFDYM
+620 FDYM

-631 GKLGNDNVAASDG
+631 GKLGNDG
-644 FASVIS
+644 FASVIT
-650 GLAASGVF
+650 GLPASGVF
-658 GSTTYP
+658 GQTTYP
-664 GFKNTTY
+664 GFKNTSY
-671 FSWLKWEVVTET
+671 YSWLKWEVVTET
-683 NVGLQFTTLGNRLD
+683 NVGIQFTTLNNKLD

-709 AVIYPLL
+709 AVISPLL

-758 LRNRVKSLGG
+758 LRNRVKKLGG
-768 KNIIKGGQ
+768 KSIIKGGQ

-788 YGYKVIGVYQND
+788 YGYKVIGVYQNA
-800 AQIAADPIAKAYNL
+800 AQVSADPIAVANGL

-859 FSLSTSGSVGAKLYN
+859 FSLSTNGTVGAELYN
-874 RKRALHYQSAYYNFD
+874 RKRALHFQSAYYNFD
-889 HDQFVD
+889 QAQFKD

-940 YTFKNIKMGNYKMP
+940 YTFKNIRMGSYTMP
-954 SLRMSLNADRPFSF
+954 SLRMSFNADRPFSF